1 LFYKGEEL
9 LKKVFKWLIVFLIAL
24 QAIVIVAGVVIFR
37 MPLPDHEVDVSG
49 LPLTDFVEVIRDDR
63 GIPHIYGTNVDDIL
77 FAQGY
82 VHAQDRFWQLEF
94 WSHLSTGRL
103 ASLIG
108 EPGVGADLL
117 FRTFG
122 FNRVA
127 LEEYENLPPE
137 FKQDLINYTS
147 GINAYIESRPQN
159 RLSLEHF
166 FLQFLNADYKV
177 GKYEPHYPLAW
188 AKMMAYDLNG
198 NFQQEI
204 RNSKTFNTLNPDI
217 AELLTPPYPE
227 EHPYI
232 VEEWEGK
239 GSFASLGKPS
249 NIKQIYQSVFIKY
262 VTKDLQTNQSLGSNS
277 WAISGE
283 HTDSGLPLLAN
294 DPHLSVQLPAIWYEN
309 GLHCY
314 PKNRDCELDV
324 VGFSFAGSPYIVIG
338 HNSYIAWGFTNMG
351 PDVQDL
357 FIEKI
362 NPSNP
367 NQYEVD
373 GEWKDMDRVT
383 EIIEVAG
390 SEPIII
396 EVRSTHHGPIV
407 SDRSYPI
414 NLNPEEDQFSF
425 ADEARIE
432 LPDNFSVSLSWPALI
447 PGSTFVGI
455 RDFNYA
461 KNWDEFREAS
471 RLFDVPAQNLLY
483 ADIDGNIAYQSPG
496 KLPIRADGL
505 LGDLPI
511 AGWLSENDW
520 LGFVPFEELPYT
532 INPSS
537 GYIITANQSVHP
549 EQPWPNY
556 YARGYRAEAIERVIN
571 QYISQKIGVEDME
584 AMQINNYDYSAA
596 YILPYV
602 FNNVYVDSNILTSM
616 KEWAISENKFEMN
629 IDSSGAAAW
638 AVFYKHLAEQTFE
651 ELVVTDKL
659 GNEISLQPGNSDSTS
674 EIFRTLLKDPNHI
687 IWDDINT
694 SQKEN
699 LTDILERT
707 LVLADES
714 IVLLFG
720 TEDYDKWSWGEIHTI
735 TYPTN
740 LLGEAGIPILTNIVN
755 IGPVEAGGSSF
766 AINSTDWGF
775 GDDFTIGSYP
785 SMRMV
790 VDLSNFDNSLTVL
803 PSGQSGHVMSKYY
816 DDQVD
821 NWISNNMYPLYFSRE
836 QVELNQ
842 KDYMFLR
849 P

>member
-1 LFYKGEEL
+1 M
-9 LKKVFKWLIVFLIAL
+9 KKFFKWVLVSLIGL
-24 QAIVIVAGVVIFR
+24 QALIIIAGIVIFR
-37 MPLPDHEVDVSG
+37 MPLPDHEIDVTG
-49 LPLTDFVEVIRDDR
+49 LPLSDFVEVIRDER

-122 FNRVA
+122 FHKVA
-127 LEEYENLPPE
+127 LEEYENLEPE
-137 FKQDLINYTS
+137 FKNDLINYTA

-166 FLQFLNADYKV
+166 VLQFLNPDYVV
-177 GKYEPHYPLAW
+177 GTYEPHYPLAW

-198 NFQQEI
+198 NYTSEI
-204 RNSKTFNTLNPDI
+204 SNSKTFNTLSPEIYN
-217 AELLTPPYPE
+217 LLIPPYPE

-232 VEEWEGK
+232 VEEWEGR
-239 GSFASLGKPS
+239 GTFASTGKA
-249 NIKQIYQSVFIKY
+249 NNFQQMTQSFFIKY
-262 VTKDLQTNQSLGSNS
+262 VTKDMQTNQSLGSNS
-277 WAISGE
+277 WVVDGTL
-283 HTDSGLPLLAN
+283 TDTGLPLLAN

-309 GLHCY
+309 GLHCF
-314 PKNRDCELDV
+314 PKNRDCQLDT
-324 VGFSFAGSPYIVIG
+324 VGFSFAGSPYVIIG
-338 HNSYIAWGFTNMG
+338 YNSDIAWGLTNMG

-362 NPSNP
+362 NPGNE
-367 NQYEVD
+367 NQYQVD
-373 GEWKDMDRVT
+373 DEWIDMQRTT

-390 SEPIII
+390 SDPIVI
-396 EVRSTHHGPIV
+396 EVRETHHGPIV
-407 SDRSYPI
+407 SDRSFPI
-414 NLNPEEDQFSF
+414 NLSSEEGESTFRE
-425 ADEARIE
+425 EARID
-432 LPDNFSVSLSWPALI
+432 LPDNFAVSLSWSALI
-447 PGSTFVGI
+447 PGETFVGI

-461 KNWDEFREAS
+461 SNWEEFREATKK
-471 RLFDVPAQNLLY
+471 FHVPAQNLLY
-483 ADIDGNIAYQSPG
+483 ADRDGNIGYQSPG
-496 KLPIRADGL
+496 KLPIRRDGL
-505 LGDLPI
+505 HGDLPI
-511 AGWLSENDW
+511 EGWLSENDW
-520 LGFVPFEELPYT
+520 QGFVDFEELPYT
-532 INPSS
+532 LNPSS

-549 EQPWPNY
+549 DQPWPNY

-571 QYISQKIGVEDME
+571 QYMSGKISVDDMQ
-584 AMQINNYDYSAA
+584 AMQINNFDYSAA
-596 YILPYV
+596 YVLPYV
-602 FNNVYVDSNILTSM
+602 FNNVYIDSQVLTEL
-616 KEWAISENKFEMN
+616 KEWAISEEKFEMN
-629 IDSSGAAAW
+629 IESTGAAAW
-638 AVFYKHLAEQTFE
+638 AVFYKTLAEQTFE
-651 ELVVTDKL
+651 ELVVFDNA

-687 IWDDINT
+687 MWDDVNT
-694 SQKEN
+694 SGKEN

-707 LVLADES
+707 LS
-714 IVLLFG
+714 IS
-720 TEDYDKWSWGEIHTI
+720 DKTIVEIFDSSDSDDWEWGKIHTI

-740 LLGEAGIPILTNIVN
+740 LLGEAGIPILTGLVN
-755 IGPVEAGGSSF
+755 IGPVETSGSNF

-790 VDLSNFDNSLTVL
+790 VDLSNLDNSRTVL

-821 NWISNNMYPLYFSRE
+821 NWIENDMYANYFSRE
-836 QVELNQ
+836 IVELNQ
-842 KDYMFLR
+842 KDLMYLR

>member
-1 LFYKGEEL
+1 M
-9 LKKVFKWLIVFLIAL
+9 KKFFKWVLVSLIGL
-24 QAIVIVAGVVIFR
+24 QALIIIAGIVIFR
-37 MPLPDHEVDVSG
+37 MPLPDHEIDVTG
-49 LPLTDFVEVIRDDR
+49 LPLSDFVEVIRDER

-122 FNRVA
+122 FHKVA
-127 LEEYENLPPE
+127 LEEYENLEPE
-137 FKQDLINYTS
+137 FKNDLINYTA

-166 FLQFLNADYKV
+166 VLQFLNPDYVV
-177 GKYEPHYPLAW
+177 GTYEPHYPLAW

-198 NFQQEI
+198 NYTSEI
-204 RNSKTFNTLNPDI
+204 SNSKTFNTLSPEIYN
-217 AELLTPPYPE
+217 LLIPPYPE

-232 VEEWEGK
+232 VEEWEGR
-239 GSFASLGKPS
+239 GTFASTGKA
-249 NIKQIYQSVFIKY
+249 NNFQQMTQSFFIKY
-262 VTKDLQTNQSLGSNS
+262 VTKDMQTNQSLGSNS
-277 WAISGE
+277 WVVDGTL
-283 HTDSGLPLLAN
+283 TDTGLPLLAN

-309 GLHCY
+309 GLHCF
-314 PKNRDCELDV
+314 PKNRDCQLDT
-324 VGFSFAGSPYIVIG
+324 VGFSFAGSPYVIIG
-338 HNSYIAWGFTNMG
+338 YNSDIAWGLTNMG

-362 NPSNP
+362 NPGNE
-367 NQYEVD
+367 NQYQVD
-373 GEWKDMDRVT
+373 DEWIDMQRTT

-390 SEPIII
+390 SDPIVI
-396 EVRSTHHGPIV
+396 EVRETHHGPIV
-407 SDRSYPI
+407 SDRSFPI
-414 NLNPEEDQFSF
+414 NLTSDEGESTFRE
-425 ADEARIE
+425 EARID
-432 LPDNFSVSLSWPALI
+432 LPDNFAVSLSWSALI
-447 PGSTFVGI
+447 PGETFVGI

-461 KNWDEFREAS
+461 SNWEEFREATKK
-471 RLFDVPAQNLLY
+471 FHVPAQNLLY
-483 ADIDGNIAYQSPG
+483 ADRDGNIGYQSPG
-496 KLPIRADGL
+496 KLPIRRDGL
-505 LGDLPI
+505 HGDLPI
-511 AGWLSENDW
+511 EGWLSENDW
-520 LGFVPFEELPYT
+520 QGFVDFEELPYT
-532 INPSS
+532 LNPSS

-549 EQPWPNY
+549 DQPWPNY

-571 QYISQKIGVEDME
+571 QYMSGKISVDDMQ
-584 AMQINNYDYSAA
+584 AMQINNFDYSAA
-596 YILPYV
+596 YVLPYV
-602 FNNVYVDSNILTSM
+602 FNNVYIDSQVLTEL
-616 KEWAISENKFEMN
+616 KEWAISEEKFEMN
-629 IDSSGAAAW
+629 IESTGAAAW
-638 AVFYKHLAEQTFE
+638 AVFYKTLAEQTFE
-651 ELVVTDKL
+651 ELVVFDNA

-687 IWDDINT
+687 MWDDVNT
-694 SQKEN
+694 SGKEN

-707 LVLADES
+707 LS
-714 IVLLFG
+714 IS
-720 TEDYDKWSWGEIHTI
+720 DKTIVEIFDSSDSDDWEWGKIHTI

-740 LLGEAGIPILTNIVN
+740 LLGEAGIPILTGLVN
-755 IGPVEAGGSSF
+755 IGPVETSGSNFS
-766 AINSTDWGF
+766 INSTDWGF

-790 VDLSNFDNSLTVL
+790 VDLSNLDNSRTVL

-821 NWISNNMYPLYFSRE
+821 NWIENDMYANYFSRE
-836 QVELNQ
+836 IVELNQ
-842 KDYMFLR
+842 KDLMYLR

>member
-1 LFYKGEEL
+1 
-9 LKKVFKWLIVFLIAL
+9 
-24 QAIVIVAGVVIFR
+24 
-37 MPLPDHEVDVSG
+37 M
-49 LPLTDFVEVIRDDR
+49 
-63 GIPHIYGTNVDDIL
+63 
-77 FAQGY
+77 
-82 VHAQDRFWQLEF
+82 
-94 WSHLSTGRL
+94 
-103 ASLIG
+103 
-108 EPGVGADLL
+108 
-117 FRTFG
+117 
-122 FNRVA
+122 
-127 LEEYENLPPE
+127 
-137 FKQDLINYTS
+137 
-147 GINAYIESRPQN
+147 
-159 RLSLEHF
+159 
-166 FLQFLNADYKV
+166 
-177 GKYEPHYPLAW
+177 
-188 AKMMAYDLNG
+188 
-198 NFQQEI
+198 
-204 RNSKTFNTLNPDI
+204 
-217 AELLTPPYPE
+217 
-227 EHPYI
+227 
-232 VEEWEGK
+232 
-239 GSFASLGKPS
+239 
-249 NIKQIYQSVFIKY
+249 
-262 VTKDLQTNQSLGSNS
+262 GSNS

-283 HTDSGLPLLAN
+283 HTESGLPLLAN

-373 GEWKDMDRVT
+373 GEWQDMDRVT

-390 SEPIII
+390 SEPIVI
-396 EVRSTHHGPIV
+396 EVRSTRHGPIV
-407 SDRSYPI
+407 SDRSYPV
-414 NLNPEEDQFSF
+414 NLNPEEDQVSF

-447 PGSTFVGI
+447 PGNTFIGI

-461 KNWDEFREAS
+461 KNWEEFRDAS

-483 ADIDGNIAYQSPG
+483 ADVDGNIAYQSPG
-496 KLPIRADGL
+496 KLPIRAEGL
-505 LGDLPI
+505 VGDLPI
-511 AGWLSENDW
+511 PGWLSENDW
-520 LGFVPFEELPYT
+520 QGFVPFEELPYT

-571 QYISQKIGVEDME
+571 QYISEKISVDDME
-584 AMQINNYDYSAA
+584 AMQINNFDYSAA

-602 FNNVYVDSNILTSM
+602 FNNVYVDSNILTAM
-616 KEWAISENKFEMN
+616 KEWAISETKFEMN
-629 IDSSGAAAW
+629 KDSSGAAAW
-638 AVFYKHLAEQTFE
+638 AVFYKNFAEQTFE
-651 ELVVTDKL
+651 ELVVTDNL

-674 EIFRTLLKDPNHI
+674 EIFRALLKDPNHI
-687 IWDDINT
+687 LWDDINT
-694 SQKEN
+694 PQKEN
-699 LTDILERT
+699 LTDILERA
-707 LVLADES
+707 LLLADEQ
-714 IVLLFG
+714 IVELFD
-720 TEDYDKWSWGEIHTI
+720 TDDYDKWSWGEIHTI

-740 LLGEAGIPILTNIVN
+740 LLGEAGIPILTNLVN
-755 IGPVEAGGSSF
+755 IGPVESGGSSF

-775 GDDFTIGSYP
+775 GEDFTIGSYP

-790 VDLSNFDNSLTVL
+790 VDLSNFDNSRTIL

-816 DDQVD
+816 DDQVE
-821 NWISNNMYPLYFSRE
+821 NWIENNMYILNFSRE

>member
-1 LFYKGEEL
+1 M
-9 LKKVFKWLIVFLIAL
+9 KKVFKWLIVFLIAL

-357 FIEKI
+357 FIEKV

-602 FNNVYVDSNILTSM
+602 FNNVYVDSNVLTSM

>member
-1 LFYKGEEL
+1 
-9 LKKVFKWLIVFLIAL
+9 
-24 QAIVIVAGVVIFR
+24 

-49 LPLTDFVEVIRDDR
+49 LPLTDFVEIIRDER
-63 GIPHIYGTNVDDIL
+63 GIPHIYGTNVGDIL

-122 FNRVA
+122 FNRIA

-137 FKQDLINYTS
+137 FKQDLIHYTN

-166 FLQFLNADYKV
+166 FLQFINPDYKV
-177 GKYEPHYPLAW
+177 GTYEPYYPLAW

-198 NFQQEI
+198 NFEQEI
-204 RNSKTFNTLNPDI
+204 RNSKTFNTLTPEI
-217 AELLTPPYPE
+217 AELLRPPYPD

-239 GSFASLGKPS
+239 GSFASIGKS
-249 NIKQIYQSVFIKY
+249 NNIEQLYQALFIKY
-262 VTKDLQTNQSLGSNS
+262 VTKDLQTNQALGSNS

-283 HTDSGLPLLAN
+283 HTESGLPLLAN

-314 PKNRDCELDV
+314 PKNRNCELDV

-338 HNSYIAWGFTNMG
+338 HNSHIAWGFTNMG

-373 GEWKDMDRVT
+373 GEWRDMDRIT

-390 SEPIII
+390 AEPIVI

-407 SDRSYPI
+407 SDRSYPV
-414 NLNPEEDQFSF
+414 NLNPEEDQVSF

-447 PGSTFVGI
+447 PGNTFVGI

-461 KNWDEFREAS
+461 KNWEEFRDAS

-483 ADIDGNIAYQSPG
+483 ADVDGNIAYQSPG
-496 KLPIRADGL
+496 KLPIRAEGL
-505 LGDLPI
+505 VGDLPI
-511 AGWLSENDW
+511 PGWLSENDW
-520 LGFVPFEELPYT
+520 QGFVPFDELPYT

-571 QYISQKIGVEDME
+571 QYISEKISVDDME
-584 AMQINNYDYSAA
+584 AMQINNFDYSAA

-602 FNNVYVDSNILTSM
+602 FNNVYVDSKILTAM
-616 KEWAISENKFEMN
+616 KEWAISETKFEMN
-629 IDSSGAAAW
+629 KDSSGAAAW
-638 AVFYKHLAEQTFE
+638 AVFYKNFAEQTFE
-651 ELVVTDKL
+651 ELVVTDNL

-674 EIFRTLLKDPNHI
+674 EIFRALLKDPNHI
-687 IWDDINT
+687 LWDDINT
-694 SQKEN
+694 PQKEN
-699 LTDILERT
+699 LTDILERA
-707 LVLADES
+707 LSLADER
-714 IVLLFG
+714 IVELFD
-720 TEDYDKWSWGEIHTI
+720 TDDYDKWSWGELHTI

-740 LLGEAGIPILTNIVN
+740 LLGEAGIPILTNLVN
-755 IGPVEAGGSSF
+755 IGPVESGGSSF

-775 GDDFTIGSYP
+775 GEDFTIGSYP

-790 VDLSNFDNSLTVL
+790 VDLSNFDNSRTIL

-816 DDQVD
+816 DDQVE
-821 NWISNNMYPLYFSRE
+821 NWIENNMYILNFSRE

-842 KDYMFLR
+842 KEYMFLR

>member
-1 LFYKGEEL
+1 M
-9 LKKVFKWLIVFLIAL
+9 KKFFKWLIVFLIAL
-24 QAIVIVAGVVIFR
+24 QAIIIVAGVVIFR

-137 FKQDLINYTS
+137 FKQDLINYTN

-204 RNSKTFNTLNPDI
+204 RNSKTFNTLTPDVE
-217 AELLTPPYPE
+217 ELLTPPYPE

-239 GSFASLGKPS
+239 GSFASLEKQ
-249 NIKQIYQSVFIKY
+249 NNLKQIYQSVFIKY

-283 HTDSGLPLLAN
+283 HTNSGLPLLAN

-496 KLPIRADGL
+496 KLPMRAEGQ

-511 AGWLSENDW
+511 PGWLSENDW

-616 KEWAISENKFEMN
+616 KEWAISESKFEMN

-687 IWDDINT
+687 MWDDINT

-707 LVLADES
+707 LVLADENIIS
-714 IVLLFG
+714 LFG
-720 TEDYDKWSWGEIHTI
+720 TEDYDKWSWGELHTI

>member
-1 LFYKGEEL
+1 M
-9 LKKVFKWLIVFLIAL
+9 KKFFKWLIVILIAL
-24 QAIVIVAGVVIFR
+24 QAIIIVAGVVIFR

-49 LPLTDFVEVIRDDR
+49 LPLTDFVEVIRDER
-63 GIPHIYGTNVDDIL
+63 GIPHIYGTNVGDIL

-137 FKQDLINYTS
+137 FKQDLIHYTD

-166 FLQFLNADYKV
+166 FLQFINPEYKV
-177 GKYEPHYPLAW
+177 GTYEPYYPLAW

-198 NFQQEI
+198 NFEQEI
-204 RNSKTFNTLNPDI
+204 RNSKTYNTLTPEI
-217 AELLTPPYPE
+217 AELLRPPYPD

-239 GSFASLGKPS
+239 GSFTSVGKS
-249 NIKQIYQSVFIKY
+249 NNIEQLYQALFIKY
-262 VTKDLQTNQSLGSNS
+262 VTKDLQTNQALGSNS

-283 HTDSGLPLLAN
+283 HTESGLPLLAN

-338 HNSYIAWGFTNMG
+338 HNSHIAWGFTNMG

-357 FIEKI
+357 FVEKI

-373 GEWKDMDRVT
+373 GEWRDMDRIT

-390 SEPIII
+390 SEPIVI

-407 SDRSYPI
+407 SDRSYPV
-414 NLNPEEDQFSF
+414 NLNPEEDQVSF

-447 PGSTFVGI
+447 PGNTFVGI

-461 KNWDEFREAS
+461 KNWEEFRDAS
-471 RLFDVPAQNLLY
+471 RLFEVPAQNLLY
-483 ADIDGNIAYQSPG
+483 ADVDGNIAYQSPG
-496 KLPIRADGL
+496 KLPIRAEGL
-505 LGDLPI
+505 VGDLPI
-511 AGWLSENDW
+511 PGWLSENDW
-520 LGFVPFEELPYT
+520 QGFVPFEELPYT

-571 QYISQKIGVEDME
+571 KYISEKISVDDME
-584 AMQINNYDYSAA
+584 AMQINNFDYSAA

-602 FNNVYVDSNILTSM
+602 FNNVYVDSNILTAM
-616 KEWAISENKFEMN
+616 KEWAISETKFEMN
-629 IDSSGAAAW
+629 KDSSGAAAW
-638 AVFYKHLAEQTFE
+638 AVFYKNFAEQTFE
-651 ELVVTDKL
+651 ELVVTDNL

-674 EIFRTLLKDPNHI
+674 EIFRALLKDPNHI
-687 IWDDINT
+687 LWDDINT
-694 SQKEN
+694 PQKEN
-699 LTDILERT
+699 LTDILERA
-707 LVLADES
+707 LLLADER
-714 IVLLFG
+714 IVELFD
-720 TEDYDKWSWGEIHTI
+720 TDDYDKWSWGELHTI

-740 LLGEAGIPILTNIVN
+740 LLGEAGIPILTNLVN

-775 GDDFTIGSYP
+775 GEDFTIGSYP

-790 VDLSNFDNSLTVL
+790 VDLSNFDNSRTIL

-816 DDQVD
+816 DDQVE
-821 NWISNNMYPLYFSRE
+821 NWIENNMYILNFSRE

-842 KDYMFLR
+842 KEYMFLR

>member
-1 LFYKGEEL
+1 M
-9 LKKVFKWLIVFLIAL
+9 KKFFKWLIVFLIAL
-24 QAIVIVAGVVIFR
+24 QAIIIVAGVVIFR

-137 FKQDLINYTS
+137 FKQDLINYTN

-177 GKYEPHYPLAW
+177 GNYEPHYPLAW

-204 RNSKTFNTLNPDI
+204 RNSKTFNTLTPDVE
-217 AELLTPPYPE
+217 ELLTPPYPE

-239 GSFASLGKPS
+239 GSFASLEKQ
-249 NIKQIYQSVFIKY
+249 NNLKQIYQSVFIKY

-357 FIEKI
+357 FVEKI

-496 KLPIRADGL
+496 KLPIRAEGQ

-511 AGWLSENDW
+511 PGWLSENDW

-571 QYISQKIGVEDME
+571 QYISQKISVEDME

-602 FNNVYVDSNILTSM
+602 FNNVYMDSNILTSM
-616 KEWAISENKFEMN
+616 KEWAISESKFEMN

-687 IWDDINT
+687 MWDDINT
-694 SQKEN
+694 PQKEN

-707 LVLADES
+707 LVLADENIIS
-714 IVLLFG
+714 LFG
-720 TEDYDKWSWGEIHTI
+720 TEDYDKWSWGELHTI

-755 IGPVEAGGSSF
+755 IGPVEAGGSSL

>member
-1 LFYKGEEL
+1 M
-9 LKKVFKWLIVFLIAL
+9 KKFFKWVLVSLVGL
-24 QAIVIVAGVVIFR
+24 QALIIIAGIVIFR
-37 MPLPDHEVDVSG
+37 MPLPDHEIDVTG
-49 LPLTDFVEVIRDDR
+49 LPLSDFVEVIRDER

-122 FNRVA
+122 FHKVA
-127 LEEYENLPPE
+127 LEEYESLESE
-137 FKQDLINYTS
+137 FKNDLINYTA

-166 FLQFLNADYKV
+166 VLQFLNPDYVV
-177 GKYEPHYPLAW
+177 GTYEPHYPLAW

-198 NFQQEI
+198 NYTSEI
-204 RNSKTFNTLNPDI
+204 SNSKTFNTLSPEIYN
-217 AELLTPPYPE
+217 LLIPPYPE

-232 VEEWEGK
+232 VEEWEGR
-239 GSFASLGKPS
+239 GTFASTGKA
-249 NIKQIYQSVFIKY
+249 NNFQQMTQSFFIKY
-262 VTKDLQTNQSLGSNS
+262 VTKDMQTNQSLGSNS
-277 WAISGE
+277 WVVDGTL
-283 HTDSGLPLLAN
+283 TDTGLPLLAN

-309 GLHCY
+309 GLHCF
-314 PKNRDCELDV
+314 PKNRDCQLDT
-324 VGFSFAGSPYIVIG
+324 VGFSFAGSPYVIIG
-338 HNSYIAWGFTNMG
+338 YNSDIAWGLTNMG

-362 NPSNP
+362 NPGNE
-367 NQYEVD
+367 NQYQVD
-373 GEWKDMDRVT
+373 DEWIDMQRTT

-390 SEPIII
+390 SDPIVI
-396 EVRSTHHGPIV
+396 EVRETHHGPIV
-407 SDRSYPI
+407 SDRSFPI
-414 NLNPEEDQFSF
+414 NLSSEEGESTFRE
-425 ADEARIE
+425 EARID
-432 LPDNFSVSLSWPALI
+432 LPDNFAVSLSWSALI
-447 PGSTFVGI
+447 PGETFVGI

-461 KNWDEFREAS
+461 SNWEEFREATKK
-471 RLFDVPAQNLLY
+471 FHVPAQNLLY
-483 ADIDGNIAYQSPG
+483 ADRDGNIGYQSPG
-496 KLPIRADGL
+496 KLPIRRDGL
-505 LGDLPI
+505 HGDLPI
-511 AGWLSENDW
+511 EGWLSENDW
-520 LGFVPFEELPYT
+520 QGFVDFEELPYT
-532 INPSS
+532 LNPSS

-549 EQPWPNY
+549 DQPWPNY

-571 QYISQKIGVEDME
+571 QYMSGKISVDDMQ
-584 AMQINNYDYSAA
+584 AMQINNFDYSAA
-596 YILPYV
+596 YVLPYV
-602 FNNVYVDSNILTSM
+602 FNNVYIDSQVLTEL
-616 KEWAISENKFEMN
+616 KEWAISEEKFEMN
-629 IDSSGAAAW
+629 IESTGAAAW
-638 AVFYKHLAEQTFE
+638 AVFYKTLAEQTFE
-651 ELVVTDKL
+651 ELVVFDNA

-687 IWDDINT
+687 MWDDVNT
-694 SQKEN
+694 SGKEN

-707 LVLADES
+707 LS
-714 IVLLFG
+714 IS
-720 TEDYDKWSWGEIHTI
+720 DKTIVEIFDSSDSDDWEWGKIHTI

-740 LLGEAGIPILTNIVN
+740 LLGEAGIPILTGLVN
-755 IGPVEAGGSSF
+755 IGPVETSGSNF

-790 VDLSNFDNSLTVL
+790 VDLSNLDNSRTVL

-821 NWISNNMYPLYFSRE
+821 NWIENDMYANYFSRE
-836 QVELNQ
+836 IVELNQ
-842 KDYMFLR
+842 KDLMYLR

>member
-1 LFYKGEEL
+1 M
-9 LKKVFKWLIVFLIAL
+9 KKFFKWVLVSLIGL
-24 QAIVIVAGVVIFR
+24 QALIIIAGIVIFR
-37 MPLPDHEVDVSG
+37 MPLPDHEVDVTG
-49 LPLTDFVEVIRDDR
+49 LPLSDFVEVIRDER

-122 FNRVA
+122 FHKVA
-127 LEEYENLPPE
+127 LEEYENLEPE
-137 FKQDLINYTS
+137 FKNDLINYTA

-166 FLQFLNADYKV
+166 VLQFLNPDYVV
-177 GKYEPHYPLAW
+177 GTYEPHYPLAW

-198 NFQQEI
+198 NYTSEI
-204 RNSKTFNTLNPDI
+204 SNSKTFNTLSPEIYN
-217 AELLTPPYPE
+217 LLIPPYPE

-232 VEEWEGK
+232 VEEWEGR
-239 GSFASLGKPS
+239 GTFASTGKA
-249 NIKQIYQSVFIKY
+249 NNFQQMTQSFFIKY
-262 VTKDLQTNQSLGSNS
+262 VTKDMQTNQSLGSNS
-277 WAISGE
+277 WVVDGTL
-283 HTDSGLPLLAN
+283 TDTGLPLLAN

-309 GLHCY
+309 GLHCF
-314 PKNRDCELDV
+314 PKNRDCQLDT
-324 VGFSFAGSPYIVIG
+324 VGFSFAGSPYVIIG
-338 HNSYIAWGFTNMG
+338 YNSDIAWGLTNMG

-362 NPSNP
+362 NPGNE
-367 NQYEVD
+367 NQYQVD
-373 GEWKDMDRVT
+373 DEWIDMQRTT

-390 SEPIII
+390 SDPIVI
-396 EVRSTHHGPIV
+396 EVRETHHGPIV
-407 SDRSYPI
+407 SDRSFPI
-414 NLNPEEDQFSF
+414 NLSSEEGESTFRE
-425 ADEARIE
+425 EARID
-432 LPDNFSVSLSWPALI
+432 LPDNFAVSLSWSALI
-447 PGSTFVGI
+447 PGETFVGI

-461 KNWDEFREAS
+461 SNWEEFREATKK
-471 RLFDVPAQNLLY
+471 FHVPAQNLLY
-483 ADIDGNIAYQSPG
+483 ADRDGNIGYQSPG
-496 KLPIRADGL
+496 KLPIRRDGL
-505 LGDLPI
+505 HGDLPI
-511 AGWLSENDW
+511 EGWLSENDW
-520 LGFVPFEELPYT
+520 QGFVDFEELPYT
-532 INPSS
+532 LNPSS

-549 EQPWPNY
+549 DQPWPNY

-571 QYISQKIGVEDME
+571 QYMSGKISVDDMQ
-584 AMQINNYDYSAA
+584 AMQINNFDYSAA
-596 YILPYV
+596 YVLPYV
-602 FNNVYVDSNILTSM
+602 FNNVYIDSQVLTEL
-616 KEWAISENKFEMN
+616 KEWAISEEKFEMN
-629 IDSSGAAAW
+629 IESTGAAAW
-638 AVFYKHLAEQTFE
+638 AVFYKTLAEQTFE
-651 ELVVTDKL
+651 ELVVFDNA

-687 IWDDINT
+687 MWDDVNT
-694 SQKEN
+694 SGKEN

-707 LVLADES
+707 LS
-714 IVLLFG
+714 IS
-720 TEDYDKWSWGEIHTI
+720 DKTIVEIFDSSDSDDWEWGKIHTI

-740 LLGEAGIPILTNIVN
+740 LLGEAGIPILTGLVN
-755 IGPVEAGGSSF
+755 IGPVETSGSNF

-790 VDLSNFDNSLTVL
+790 VDLSNLDNSRTVL

-821 NWISNNMYPLYFSRE
+821 NWIENDMYANYFSRE
-836 QVELNQ
+836 IVELNQ
-842 KDYMFLR
+842 KDLMYLR

>member
-1 LFYKGEEL
+1 M
-9 LKKVFKWLIVFLIAL
+9 KKFFKWVLVSLIGL
-24 QAIVIVAGVVIFR
+24 QALIIIAGIVIFR
-37 MPLPDHEVDVSG
+37 MPLPDHEIDVTG
-49 LPLTDFVEVIRDDR
+49 LPLSDFVEVIRDER

-122 FNRVA
+122 FHKVA
-127 LEEYENLPPE
+127 LEEYESLEPE
-137 FKQDLINYTS
+137 FKNDLINYTA

-166 FLQFLNADYKV
+166 VLQFLNPDYVV
-177 GKYEPHYPLAW
+177 GTYEPHYPLAW

-198 NFQQEI
+198 NYTSEI
-204 RNSKTFNTLNPDI
+204 SNSKTFNTLSPEIYN
-217 AELLTPPYPE
+217 LLIPPYPE

-232 VEEWEGK
+232 VEEWEGR
-239 GSFASLGKPS
+239 GTFASTGKA
-249 NIKQIYQSVFIKY
+249 NNFQQMTQSFFIKY
-262 VTKDLQTNQSLGSNS
+262 VTKDMQTNQSLGSNS
-277 WAISGE
+277 WVVDGTL
-283 HTDSGLPLLAN
+283 TDTGLPLLAN

-309 GLHCY
+309 GLHCF
-314 PKNRDCELDV
+314 PKNRDCQLDT
-324 VGFSFAGSPYIVIG
+324 VGFSFAGSPYVIIG
-338 HNSYIAWGFTNMG
+338 YNSDIAWGLTNMG

-362 NPSNP
+362 NPGNE
-367 NQYEVD
+367 NQYQVD
-373 GEWKDMDRVT
+373 DEWIDMQRTT

-390 SEPIII
+390 SDPIVI
-396 EVRSTHHGPIV
+396 EVRETHHGPIV
-407 SDRSYPI
+407 SDRSFPI
-414 NLNPEEDQFSF
+414 NLSSEEGESTFRE
-425 ADEARIE
+425 EARID
-432 LPDNFSVSLSWPALI
+432 LPDNFAVSLSWSALI
-447 PGSTFVGI
+447 PGETFVGI

-461 KNWDEFREAS
+461 SNWEEFREATKK
-471 RLFDVPAQNLLY
+471 FHVPAQNLLY
-483 ADIDGNIAYQSPG
+483 ADRDGNIGYQSPG
-496 KLPIRADGL
+496 KLPIRRDGL
-505 LGDLPI
+505 YGDLPI
-511 AGWLSENDW
+511 EGWLSENDW
-520 LGFVPFEELPYT
+520 QGFVDFEELPYT
-532 INPSS
+532 LNPSS

-549 EQPWPNY
+549 DQPWPNY

-571 QYISQKIGVEDME
+571 QYMSGKISVDDMQD
-584 AMQINNYDYSAA
+584 MQINNFDYSAA
-596 YILPYV
+596 YVLPYV
-602 FNNVYVDSNILTSM
+602 FNNVYIDSQVLTEL
-616 KEWAISENKFEMN
+616 KEWAISEEKFEMN
-629 IDSSGAAAW
+629 IESTGAAAW
-638 AVFYKHLAEQTFE
+638 AVFYKTLAEQTFE
-651 ELVVTDKL
+651 ELVVFDNA

-687 IWDDINT
+687 MWDDVNT
-694 SQKEN
+694 SGKEN

-707 LVLADES
+707 LS
-714 IVLLFG
+714 IS
-720 TEDYDKWSWGEIHTI
+720 DKTIVEIFDSSDSDDWEWGKIHTI

-740 LLGEAGIPILTNIVN
+740 LLGEAGIPILTGLVN
-755 IGPVEAGGSSF
+755 IGPVETSGSNF

-790 VDLSNFDNSLTVL
+790 VDLSNLDNSRTVL

-821 NWISNNMYPLYFSRE
+821 NWIENDMYANYFSRE
-836 QVELNQ
+836 IVELNQ
-842 KDYMFLR
+842 KDLMYLR

>member
-1 LFYKGEEL
+1 M
-9 LKKVFKWLIVFLIAL
+9 KKFFKWLIVILIAL
-24 QAIVIVAGVVIFR
+24 QAIIIVAGVVIFR

-49 LPLTDFVEVIRDDR
+49 LPLTDFVEVIRDER
-63 GIPHIYGTNVDDIL
+63 GIPHIYGTNVGDIL

-137 FKQDLINYTS
+137 FKQDLIHYTD

-166 FLQFLNADYKV
+166 FLQFINPEYKV
-177 GKYEPHYPLAW
+177 GTYEPYYPLAW

-198 NFQQEI
+198 NFEQEI
-204 RNSKTFNTLNPDI
+204 RNSKTYNTLTPEI
-217 AELLTPPYPE
+217 AELLRPPYPD

-239 GSFASLGKPS
+239 GSFTSVGKS
-249 NIKQIYQSVFIKY
+249 NNIEQLYQALFIKY
-262 VTKDLQTNQSLGSNS
+262 VTKDLQTNQALGSNS

-283 HTDSGLPLLAN
+283 HTESGLPLLAN

-338 HNSYIAWGFTNMG
+338 HNSHIAWGFTNMG

-357 FIEKI
+357 FVEKI

-373 GEWKDMDRVT
+373 GEWRDMDRIT

-390 SEPIII
+390 SEPIVI

-407 SDRSYPI
+407 SDRSYPV
-414 NLNPEEDQFSF
+414 NLNPEEDQVSF

-447 PGSTFVGI
+447 PGNTFVGI

-461 KNWDEFREAS
+461 KNWEEFRDAS
-471 RLFDVPAQNLLY
+471 RLFEVPAQNLLY
-483 ADIDGNIAYQSPG
+483 ADVDGNIAYQSPG
-496 KLPIRADGL
+496 KLPIRAEGL
-505 LGDLPI
+505 VGDLPI
-511 AGWLSENDW
+511 PGWLSENDW
-520 LGFVPFEELPYT
+520 QGFVPFEELPYT

-571 QYISQKIGVEDME
+571 QYISEKISVDDME
-584 AMQINNYDYSAA
+584 AMQINNFDYSAA

-602 FNNVYVDSNILTSM
+602 FNNVYVDSNILTAM
-616 KEWAISENKFEMN
+616 KEWAISETKFEMN
-629 IDSSGAAAW
+629 KDSSGAAAW
-638 AVFYKHLAEQTFE
+638 AVFYKNFAEQTFE
-651 ELVVTDKL
+651 ELVVTDNL

-674 EIFRTLLKDPNHI
+674 EIFRALLNDPNHI
-687 IWDDINT
+687 LWDDINT
-694 SQKEN
+694 PQKEN
-699 LTDILERT
+699 LTDILERA
-707 LVLADES
+707 LLLADER
-714 IVLLFG
+714 IVELFD
-720 TEDYDKWSWGEIHTI
+720 TDDYDKWSWGELHTI

-740 LLGEAGIPILTNIVN
+740 LLGEAGIPILTNLVN
-755 IGPVEAGGSSF
+755 IGPVESGGSSF

-775 GDDFTIGSYP
+775 GEDFTIGSYP

-790 VDLSNFDNSLTVL
+790 VDLSNFDNSRTIL

-816 DDQVD
+816 DDQVE
-821 NWISNNMYPLYFSRE
+821 NWIENNMYILNFSRE

-842 KDYMFLR
+842 KEYMFLR

>member
-1 LFYKGEEL
+1 M
-9 LKKVFKWLIVFLIAL
+9 KKFFKWVLVSLIGL
-24 QAIVIVAGVVIFR
+24 QALIIIAGIVIFR
-37 MPLPDHEVDVSG
+37 MPLPDHEIDVTG
-49 LPLTDFVEVIRDDR
+49 LPLSDFVEVIRDER

-122 FNRVA
+122 FHKVA
-127 LEEYENLPPE
+127 LEEYESLEPE
-137 FKQDLINYTS
+137 FKNDLINYTA

-166 FLQFLNADYKV
+166 VLQFLNPEYVV
-177 GKYEPHYPLAW
+177 GTYEPHYPLAW

-198 NFQQEI
+198 NYTSEI
-204 RNSKTFNTLNPDI
+204 SNSKTFNTLSPEIYN
-217 AELLTPPYPE
+217 LLIPPYPE

-232 VEEWEGK
+232 VEEWEGR
-239 GSFASLGKPS
+239 GTFASTGKA
-249 NIKQIYQSVFIKY
+249 NNFQQMTQSFFIKY
-262 VTKDLQTNQSLGSNS
+262 VTKDMQTNQSLGSNS
-277 WAISGE
+277 WVVDGTL
-283 HTDSGLPLLAN
+283 TDTGLPLLAN

-309 GLHCY
+309 GLHCF
-314 PKNRDCELDV
+314 PKNRDCQLDT
-324 VGFSFAGSPYIVIG
+324 VGFSFAGSPYVIIG
-338 HNSYIAWGFTNMG
+338 YNSDIAWGLTNMG

-362 NPSNP
+362 NPGNE
-367 NQYEVD
+367 NQYQVD
-373 GEWKDMDRVT
+373 DEWIDMQRTT

-390 SEPIII
+390 SDPIVI
-396 EVRSTHHGPIV
+396 EVRETHHGPIV
-407 SDRSYPI
+407 SDRSFPI
-414 NLNPEEDQFSF
+414 NLSSEEGESTFRE
-425 ADEARIE
+425 EARID
-432 LPDNFSVSLSWPALI
+432 LPDNFAVSLSWSALI
-447 PGSTFVGI
+447 PGETFVGI

-461 KNWDEFREAS
+461 SNWEEFREATKK
-471 RLFDVPAQNLLY
+471 FHVPAQNLLY
-483 ADIDGNIAYQSPG
+483 ADRDGNIGYQSPG
-496 KLPIRADGL
+496 KLPIRRDGL
-505 LGDLPI
+505 HGDLPI
-511 AGWLSENDW
+511 EGWLSENDW
-520 LGFVPFEELPYT
+520 QGFVDFEELPYT
-532 INPSS
+532 LNPSS

-549 EQPWPNY
+549 DQPWPNY

-571 QYISQKIGVEDME
+571 QYMSGKISVDDMQ
-584 AMQINNYDYSAA
+584 AMQINNFDYSAA
-596 YILPYV
+596 YVLPYV
-602 FNNVYVDSNILTSM
+602 FNNVYIDSQVLTEL
-616 KEWAISENKFEMN
+616 KEWAISEEKFEMN
-629 IDSSGAAAW
+629 IESTGAAAW
-638 AVFYKHLAEQTFE
+638 AVFYKTLAEQTFE
-651 ELVVTDKL
+651 ELVVFDNA

-687 IWDDINT
+687 MWDDVNT
-694 SQKEN
+694 SGKEN

-707 LVLADES
+707 LS
-714 IVLLFG
+714 IS
-720 TEDYDKWSWGEIHTI
+720 DKTIVEIFDSSDSDDWEWGKIHTI

-740 LLGEAGIPILTNIVN
+740 LLGEAGIPILTGLVN
-755 IGPVEAGGSSF
+755 IGPVETSGSNF

-790 VDLSNFDNSLTVL
+790 VDLSNLDNSRTVL

-821 NWISNNMYPLYFSRE
+821 NWIENDMYANYFSRE
-836 QVELNQ
+836 IVELNQ
-842 KDYMFLR
+842 KDLMYLR

>member
-1 LFYKGEEL
+1 M
-9 LKKVFKWLIVFLIAL
+9 KKFFKWLIVILIAL
-24 QAIVIVAGVVIFR
+24 QAIIIVAGVVIFR

-49 LPLTDFVEVIRDDR
+49 LPLTDFVEVIRDER
-63 GIPHIYGTNVDDIL
+63 GIPHIYGTNVGDIL

-137 FKQDLINYTS
+137 FKQDLIHYTD

-166 FLQFLNADYKV
+166 FLQFINPEYKV
-177 GKYEPHYPLAW
+177 GTYEPYYPLAW

-198 NFQQEI
+198 NFEQEI
-204 RNSKTFNTLNPDI
+204 RNSKTYNTLTPEI
-217 AELLTPPYPE
+217 SELLRPPYPD

-239 GSFASLGKPS
+239 GSFTSVGKS
-249 NIKQIYQSVFIKY
+249 NNIEQLYQALFIKY
-262 VTKDLQTNQSLGSNS
+262 VTKDLQTNQALGSNS

-283 HTDSGLPLLAN
+283 HTESGLPLLAN

-338 HNSYIAWGFTNMG
+338 HNSHIAWGFTNMG

-357 FIEKI
+357 FVEKI

-373 GEWKDMDRVT
+373 GEWRDMDRIT

-390 SEPIII
+390 SEPIVI

-407 SDRSYPI
+407 SDRSYPV
-414 NLNPEEDQFSF
+414 NLNPEEDQVSF

-447 PGSTFVGI
+447 PGNTFVGI

-461 KNWDEFREAS
+461 KNWEEFRDAS
-471 RLFDVPAQNLLY
+471 RLFEVPAQNLLY
-483 ADIDGNIAYQSPG
+483 ADVDGNIAYQSPG
-496 KLPIRADGL
+496 KLPIRAEGL
-505 LGDLPI
+505 VGDLPI
-511 AGWLSENDW
+511 PGWLSENDW
-520 LGFVPFEELPYT
+520 QGFVPFEELPYT

-571 QYISQKIGVEDME
+571 QYISEKISVDDME
-584 AMQINNYDYSAA
+584 AMQINNFDYSAA

-602 FNNVYVDSNILTSM
+602 FNNVYVDSNILTAM
-616 KEWAISENKFEMN
+616 KEWAISETKFEMN
-629 IDSSGAAAW
+629 KDSSGAAAW
-638 AVFYKHLAEQTFE
+638 AVFYKNFAEQTFE
-651 ELVVTDKL
+651 ELVVTDNL

-674 EIFRTLLKDPNHI
+674 EIFRALLKDPNHI
-687 IWDDINT
+687 LWDDINT
-694 SQKEN
+694 PQKEN
-699 LTDILERT
+699 LTDILERA
-707 LVLADES
+707 LLLADER
-714 IVLLFG
+714 IVELFD
-720 TEDYDKWSWGEIHTI
+720 TDDYDKWSWGELHTI

-740 LLGEAGIPILTNIVN
+740 LLGEAGIPILTNLVN

-775 GDDFTIGSYP
+775 GEDFTIGSYP

-790 VDLSNFDNSLTVL
+790 VDLSNFDNSRTIL

-816 DDQVD
+816 DDQVE
-821 NWISNNMYPLYFSRE
+821 NWIENNMYILNFSRE

-842 KDYMFLR
+842 KEYMFLR

>member
-1 LFYKGEEL
+1 M
-9 LKKVFKWLIVFLIAL
+9 KKFFKWVLVSLIGL
-24 QAIVIVAGVVIFR
+24 QALIIIAGIVIFR
-37 MPLPDHEVDVSG
+37 MPLPDHEIDVTG
-49 LPLTDFVEVIRDDR
+49 LPLSDFVEVIRDER

-122 FNRVA
+122 FHKVA
-127 LEEYENLPPE
+127 LEEYESLESE
-137 FKQDLINYTS
+137 FKNDLINYTA

-166 FLQFLNADYKV
+166 VLQFLNPDYVV
-177 GKYEPHYPLAW
+177 GTYEPHYPLAW

-198 NFQQEI
+198 NYTSEI
-204 RNSKTFNTLNPDI
+204 SNSKTFNTLSPEIYN
-217 AELLTPPYPE
+217 LLIPPYPE

-232 VEEWEGK
+232 VEEWEGR
-239 GSFASLGKPS
+239 GTFASTGKA
-249 NIKQIYQSVFIKY
+249 NNFQQMTQSFFIKY
-262 VTKDLQTNQSLGSNS
+262 VTKDMQTNQSLGSNS
-277 WAISGE
+277 WVVDGTL
-283 HTDSGLPLLAN
+283 TDTGLPLLAN

-309 GLHCY
+309 GLHCF
-314 PKNRDCELDV
+314 PKNRDCQLDT
-324 VGFSFAGSPYIVIG
+324 VGFSFAGSPYVIIG
-338 HNSYIAWGFTNMG
+338 YNSDIAWGLTNMG

-362 NPSNP
+362 NPGNE
-367 NQYEVD
+367 NQYQVD
-373 GEWKDMDRVT
+373 DEWIDMQRTT

-390 SEPIII
+390 SDPIVI
-396 EVRSTHHGPIV
+396 EVRETHHGPIV
-407 SDRSYPI
+407 SDRSFPI
-414 NLNPEEDQFSF
+414 NLSSEEGESTFRE
-425 ADEARIE
+425 EARID
-432 LPDNFSVSLSWPALI
+432 LPDNFAVSLSWSALI
-447 PGSTFVGI
+447 PGETFVGI
-455 RDFNYA
+455 REFNYA
-461 KNWDEFREAS
+461 SNWEEFREATKK
-471 RLFDVPAQNLLY
+471 FHVPAQNLLY
-483 ADIDGNIAYQSPG
+483 ADRDGNIGYQSPG
-496 KLPIRADGL
+496 KLPIRRDGL
-505 LGDLPI
+505 HGDLPI
-511 AGWLSENDW
+511 EGWLSENDW
-520 LGFVPFEELPYT
+520 QGFVDFEELPYT
-532 INPSS
+532 LNPSS

-549 EQPWPNY
+549 DQPWPNY

-571 QYISQKIGVEDME
+571 QYMSGKISVDDMQ
-584 AMQINNYDYSAA
+584 AMQINNFDYSAA
-596 YILPYV
+596 YVLPYV
-602 FNNVYVDSNILTSM
+602 FNNVYIDSQVLTEL
-616 KEWAISENKFEMN
+616 KEWAISEEKFEMN
-629 IDSSGAAAW
+629 IESTGAAAW
-638 AVFYKHLAEQTFE
+638 AVFYKTLAEQTFE
-651 ELVVTDKL
+651 ELVVFDNA

-687 IWDDINT
+687 MWDDVNT
-694 SQKEN
+694 SGKEN

-707 LVLADES
+707 LS
-714 IVLLFG
+714 IS
-720 TEDYDKWSWGEIHTI
+720 DKTIVEIFDSSDSDDWEWGKIHTI

-740 LLGEAGIPILTNIVN
+740 LLGEAGIPILTGLVN
-755 IGPVEAGGSSF
+755 IGPVKTSGSNF

-790 VDLSNFDNSLTVL
+790 VDLSNLDNSRTVL

-821 NWISNNMYPLYFSRE
+821 NWIENDMYANYFSRE
-836 QVELNQ
+836 IVELNQ
-842 KDYMFLR
+842 KDLMYLR

>member
-1 LFYKGEEL
+1 
-9 LKKVFKWLIVFLIAL
+9 LKKFFKWLIVFLIAL
-24 QAIVIVAGVVIFR
+24 QAIIIVAGVVIFR

-137 FKQDLINYTS
+137 FKQDLINYTN

-204 RNSKTFNTLNPDI
+204 RNSKTFNTLTPDI
-217 AELLTPPYPE
+217 EELLTPPYPE

-239 GSFASLGKPS
+239 GSFASLEKQ
-249 NIKQIYQSVFIKY
+249 NNLKQIYQSVFIKY

-357 FIEKI
+357 FVEKI

-496 KLPIRADGL
+496 KLPIRAEGQ

-511 AGWLSENDW
+511 PGWLSENDW

-571 QYISQKIGVEDME
+571 QYISQKISVEDME

-602 FNNVYVDSNILTSM
+602 FNNVYMDSNILTSM
-616 KEWAISENKFEMN
+616 KEWAISESKFEMN

-687 IWDDINT
+687 MWDDINT
-694 SQKEN
+694 PQKEN

-707 LVLADES
+707 LVLADENIIS
-714 IVLLFG
+714 LFG
-720 TEDYDKWSWGEIHTI
+720 TEDYDKWSWGELHTI

-755 IGPVEAGGSSF
+755 IGPVEAGGSSL

>member
-1 LFYKGEEL
+1 M
-9 LKKVFKWLIVFLIAL
+9 KKFFKWLIVFLIAL
-24 QAIVIVAGVVIFR
+24 QAIIIVAGVVIFR

-137 FKQDLINYTS
+137 FKQDLINYTN

-204 RNSKTFNTLNPDI
+204 RNSKTFNTLTPDVE
-217 AELLTPPYPE
+217 ELLTPPYPE

-239 GSFASLGKPS
+239 GSFASLEKQ
-249 NIKQIYQSVFIKY
+249 NNLKQIYQSVFIKY

-496 KLPIRADGL
+496 KLPIRAEGQ

-511 AGWLSENDW
+511 PGWLSENDW

-571 QYISQKIGVEDME
+571 QYISQKISVEDME

-602 FNNVYVDSNILTSM
+602 FNNVYMDSNILTSM
-616 KEWAISENKFEMN
+616 KEWAISESKFEMN

-687 IWDDINT
+687 MWDDINT
-694 SQKEN
+694 PQKEN

-707 LVLADES
+707 LVLADENIIS
-714 IVLLFG
+714 LFG
-720 TEDYDKWSWGEIHTI
+720 TEDYDKWSWGELHTI

-755 IGPVEAGGSSF
+755 IGPVEAGGSSL

>member
-1 LFYKGEEL
+1 M
-9 LKKVFKWLIVFLIAL
+9 KKFFKWLIVFLIAL
-24 QAIVIVAGVVIFR
+24 QAIIIVAGVVIFR

-137 FKQDLINYTS
+137 FKQDLINYTN

-177 GKYEPHYPLAW
+177 GNYEPHYPLAW

-204 RNSKTFNTLNPDI
+204 RNSKTFNTLTPDI
-217 AELLTPPYPE
+217 EELLTPPYPE

-239 GSFASLGKPS
+239 GSFASLEKQ
-249 NIKQIYQSVFIKY
+249 NNLKQIYQSVFIKY

-357 FIEKI
+357 FVEKI

-496 KLPIRADGL
+496 KLPMRAEGQ

-511 AGWLSENDW
+511 PGWLSENDW

-571 QYISQKIGVEDME
+571 QYISQKISVEDME

-602 FNNVYVDSNILTSM
+602 FNNVYMDSNILTSM
-616 KEWAISENKFEMN
+616 KEWAISESKFEMN

-687 IWDDINT
+687 MWDDINT

-707 LVLADES
+707 LVLADENIIS
-714 IVLLFG
+714 LFG
-720 TEDYDKWSWGEIHTI
+720 TEDYDKWSWGELHTI

-755 IGPVEAGGSSF
+755 IGPVEAGGSSL

>member
-1 LFYKGEEL
+1 
-9 LKKVFKWLIVFLIAL
+9 
-24 QAIVIVAGVVIFR
+24 

-49 LPLTDFVEVIRDDR
+49 LPLTDFVEVIRDER
-63 GIPHIYGTNVDDIL
+63 GIPHIYGTNVGDIL

-137 FKQDLINYTS
+137 FKQDLIHYTN

-166 FLQFLNADYKV
+166 FLQFINPDYKV
-177 GKYEPHYPLAW
+177 GTYEPHYPLAW

-198 NFQQEI
+198 NFEQEI
-204 RNSKTFNTLNPDI
+204 RNSKTFNTLTPEI
-217 AELLTPPYPE
+217 AELLSPPYPD

-239 GSFASLGKPS
+239 GSFASIGKS
-249 NIKQIYQSVFIKY
+249 NNIEQLYQSLFIKY
-262 VTKDLQTNQSLGSNS
+262 VTKDLQTNQALGSNS

-283 HTDSGLPLLAN
+283 HTESGLPLLAN

-338 HNSYIAWGFTNMG
+338 HNSHIAWGFTNMG

-373 GEWKDMDRVT
+373 GEWRDMDRIT

-390 SEPIII
+390 SEPIVI

-407 SDRSYPI
+407 SDRSYPV
-414 NLNPEEDQFSF
+414 NLNPEEDQVSF

-432 LPDNFSVSLSWPALI
+432 LPENFSVSLSWPALI
-447 PGSTFVGI
+447 PGNTFVGI

-461 KNWDEFREAS
+461 KNWEEFRDAS

-483 ADIDGNIAYQSPG
+483 ADVDGNIAYQSPG
-496 KLPIRADGL
+496 KLPIRAEGL
-505 LGDLPI
+505 VGDLPI
-511 AGWLSENDW
+511 PGWLSENDW
-520 LGFVPFEELPYT
+520 QGFVPFEELPYT

-571 QYISQKIGVEDME
+571 QYISEKISVDDME
-584 AMQINNYDYSAA
+584 AMQINNFDYSAA

-602 FNNVYVDSNILTSM
+602 FNNVYVDSDVLTAM
-616 KEWAISENKFEMN
+616 KEWAISETKFEMN
-629 IDSSGAAAW
+629 KDSSGAAAW
-638 AVFYKHLAEQTFE
+638 AVFYKNFAEQTFE
-651 ELVVTDKL
+651 ELVVTDNL

-674 EIFRTLLKDPNHI
+674 EIYRALLKDLNHI
-687 IWDDINT
+687 LWDDINT
-694 SQKEN
+694 PQKEN
-699 LTDILERT
+699 LTDILERA
-707 LVLADES
+707 LLLADER
-714 IVLLFG
+714 IVELFD
-720 TEDYDKWSWGEIHTI
+720 TDDYDKWSWGELHTI

-740 LLGEAGIPILTNIVN
+740 LLGEAGIPILTNLVN
-755 IGPVEAGGSSF
+755 IGPVESGGSSF

-775 GDDFTIGSYP
+775 GEDFTIGSYP

-790 VDLSNFDNSLTVL
+790 VDLSNFDNSRTIL

-816 DDQVD
+816 DDQVE
-821 NWISNNMYPLYFSRE
+821 NWIENNMYILNFSRE

-842 KDYMFLR
+842 KEYMFLR

>member
-1 LFYKGEEL
+1 
-9 LKKVFKWLIVFLIAL
+9 
-24 QAIVIVAGVVIFR
+24 
-37 MPLPDHEVDVSG
+37 MPLPDHELDVSG
-49 LPLTDFVEVIRDDR
+49 LPLTDFVEVIRDER
-63 GIPHIYGTNVDDIL
+63 GIPHIYGTNVGDIL

-137 FKQDLINYTS
+137 FKQDLIHYTN

-166 FLQFLNADYKV
+166 FLQFINPDYKV
-177 GKYEPHYPLAW
+177 GTYEPHYPLAW

-198 NFQQEI
+198 NFEQEI
-204 RNSKTFNTLNPDI
+204 RNSKTFNTLTPEI
-217 AELLTPPYPE
+217 AELLRPPYPD

-239 GSFASLGKPS
+239 GSFASVGKS
-249 NIKQIYQSVFIKY
+249 NNIEKLYQALFVRY
-262 VTKDLQTNQSLGSNS
+262 VTRDLQTNQALGSNS

-283 HTDSGLPLLAN
+283 HTESGLPLLAN

-338 HNSYIAWGFTNMG
+338 HNSHIAWGFTNMG

-373 GEWKDMDRVT
+373 GEWQDMDRVT

-390 SEPIII
+390 SEPIVI
-396 EVRSTHHGPIV
+396 EVRSTRHGPIV
-407 SDRSYPI
+407 SDRSYPV
-414 NLNPEEDQFSF
+414 NLNPEEDQVSF

-447 PGSTFVGI
+447 PGNTFIGI

-461 KNWDEFREAS
+461 KNWEEFRDAS

-483 ADIDGNIAYQSPG
+483 ADVDGNIAYQSPG
-496 KLPIRADGL
+496 KLPIRAEGL
-505 LGDLPI
+505 VGDLPI
-511 AGWLSENDW
+511 PGWLSENDW
-520 LGFVPFEELPYT
+520 QGFVPFEELPYT

-571 QYISQKIGVEDME
+571 QYISEKISVDDME
-584 AMQINNYDYSAA
+584 AMQINNFDYSAA

-602 FNNVYVDSNILTSM
+602 FNNVYVDSNILTAM
-616 KEWAISENKFEMN
+616 KEWAISETKFEMN
-629 IDSSGAAAW
+629 KDSSGAAAW
-638 AVFYKHLAEQTFE
+638 AVFYKNFAEQTFE
-651 ELVVTDKL
+651 ELVVTDNL

-674 EIFRTLLKDPNHI
+674 EIFRALLKDPNHI
-687 IWDDINT
+687 LWDDINT
-694 SQKEN
+694 PQKEN
-699 LTDILERT
+699 LTDILERA
-707 LVLADES
+707 LLLADQQ
-714 IVLLFG
+714 IVELFD
-720 TEDYDKWSWGEIHTI
+720 TDDYDKWSWGEIHTI

-740 LLGEAGIPILTNIVN
+740 LLGEAGIPILTNLVN
-755 IGPVEAGGSSF
+755 IGPVESGGSSF

-790 VDLSNFDNSLTVL
+790 VDLSNFDNSRTIL

-816 DDQVD
+816 DDQVE
-821 NWISNNMYPLYFSRE
+821 NWIDNNMYILNFSRE

>member
-1 LFYKGEEL
+1 
-9 LKKVFKWLIVFLIAL
+9 
-24 QAIVIVAGVVIFR
+24 

-49 LPLTDFVEVIRDDR
+49 LPLTDFVEVIRDER
-63 GIPHIYGTNVDDIL
+63 GIPHIYGTNVGDIL

-137 FKQDLINYTS
+137 FKQDLIHYTN

-166 FLQFLNADYKV
+166 FLQFINPDYKV
-177 GKYEPHYPLAW
+177 GTYEPHYPLAW

-198 NFQQEI
+198 NFEQEI
-204 RNSKTFNTLNPDI
+204 RNSKTFNTLTPEI
-217 AELLTPPYPE
+217 AELLIPPYPD

-239 GSFASLGKPS
+239 GSFASVGKS
-249 NIKQIYQSVFIKY
+249 NNIEQLYQALFVRY
-262 VTKDLQTNQSLGSNS
+262 VTRDLQTNQALGSNS

-283 HTDSGLPLLAN
+283 HTESGLPLLAN

-338 HNSYIAWGFTNMG
+338 HNSHIAWGFTNMG

-373 GEWKDMDRVT
+373 GEWQDMDRVT

-390 SEPIII
+390 SEPIVI
-396 EVRSTHHGPIV
+396 EVRSTRHGPIV

-414 NLNPEEDQFSF
+414 NLNPEEDQVSF
-425 ADEARIE
+425 ADETRIE

-447 PGSTFVGI
+447 PGNTFIGI

-461 KNWDEFREAS
+461 KNWEEFRDAS

-483 ADIDGNIAYQSPG
+483 ADVDGNIAYQSPG
-496 KLPIRADGL
+496 KLPIRAEGL
-505 LGDLPI
+505 VGDLPI
-511 AGWLSENDW
+511 PGWLSENDW
-520 LGFVPFEELPYT
+520 QGFVPFEELPYT

-571 QYISQKIGVEDME
+571 QYISEKISVDDME
-584 AMQINNYDYSAA
+584 AMQINNFDYSAA

-602 FNNVYVDSNILTSM
+602 FNNVYVDSKILTAM
-616 KEWAISENKFEMN
+616 KEWAISETKFEMN
-629 IDSSGAAAW
+629 KDSSGAAAW
-638 AVFYKHLAEQTFE
+638 AVFYKNFAEQTFE
-651 ELVVTDKL
+651 ELVVTDNL

-687 IWDDINT
+687 LWDDINT
-694 SQKEN
+694 PQKEN
-699 LTDILERT
+699 LTDILERA
-707 LVLADES
+707 LLLADER
-714 IVLLFG
+714 IVELFD
-720 TEDYDKWSWGEIHTI
+720 TDDYDKWSWGELHTI

-740 LLGEAGIPILTNIVN
+740 LLGEAGIPILTNLVN
-755 IGPVEAGGSSF
+755 IGPVESGGSSF

-775 GDDFTIGSYP
+775 GEDFTIGSYP

-790 VDLSNFDNSLTVL
+790 VDLSNFDNSRTIL

-816 DDQVD
+816 DDQVE
-821 NWISNNMYPLYFSRE
+821 NWIENNMYILNFSRE

-842 KDYMFLR
+842 KEYMFLR

>member
-1 LFYKGEEL
+1 M
-9 LKKVFKWLIVFLIAL
+9 KKFFKWLIVILIAL
-24 QAIVIVAGVVIFR
+24 QAIIIVAGVVIFR

-49 LPLTDFVEVIRDDR
+49 LPLTDFVEVIRDER
-63 GIPHIYGTNVDDIL
+63 GIPHIYGTNVGDIL

-137 FKQDLINYTS
+137 FKQDLIHYTD

-166 FLQFLNADYKV
+166 FLQFINPEYKV
-177 GKYEPHYPLAW
+177 GTYEPYYPLAW

-198 NFQQEI
+198 NFEQEI
-204 RNSKTFNTLNPDI
+204 RNSKTYNTLTPEI
-217 AELLTPPYPE
+217 AELLRPPYPD

-239 GSFASLGKPS
+239 GSFTSVGKS
-249 NIKQIYQSVFIKY
+249 NNIEQLYQALFIKY
-262 VTKDLQTNQSLGSNS
+262 VTKDLQTNQALGSNS

-283 HTDSGLPLLAN
+283 HTESGLPLLAN

-338 HNSYIAWGFTNMG
+338 HNSHIAWGFTNMG

-357 FIEKI
+357 FVEKI

-373 GEWKDMDRVT
+373 GEWRDMDRIT

-390 SEPIII
+390 SEPIVI

-407 SDRSYPI
+407 SDRSYPV
-414 NLNPEEDQFSF
+414 NLNPEEDQVSF

-447 PGSTFVGI
+447 PGNTFVGI

-461 KNWDEFREAS
+461 KNWEEFRDAS
-471 RLFDVPAQNLLY
+471 RLFEVPAQNLLY
-483 ADIDGNIAYQSPG
+483 ADVDGNIAYQSPG
-496 KLPIRADGL
+496 KLPIRAEGL
-505 LGDLPI
+505 VGDLPI
-511 AGWLSENDW
+511 PGWLSENDW
-520 LGFVPFEELPYT
+520 QGFVPFEELPYT

-571 QYISQKIGVEDME
+571 QYISEKISVDDME
-584 AMQINNYDYSAA
+584 AMQINNFDYSAA

-602 FNNVYVDSNILTSM
+602 FNNVYVDSNILTAM
-616 KEWAISENKFEMN
+616 KEWAISETKFEMN
-629 IDSSGAAAW
+629 KDSSGAAAW
-638 AVFYKHLAEQTFE
+638 AVFYKNFAEQTFE
-651 ELVVTDKL
+651 ELVVTDNL

-674 EIFRTLLKDPNHI
+674 EIFRALLKDPNHI
-687 IWDDINT
+687 LWDDINT
-694 SQKEN
+694 PQKEN
-699 LTDILERT
+699 LTDILERA
-707 LVLADES
+707 LLLADER
-714 IVLLFG
+714 IVELFD
-720 TEDYDKWSWGEIHTI
+720 TDDYDKWSWGELHTI

-740 LLGEAGIPILTNIVN
+740 LLGEAGIPILTNLVN
-755 IGPVEAGGSSF
+755 IGPVESGGSSF

-775 GDDFTIGSYP
+775 GEDFTIGSYP

-790 VDLSNFDNSLTVL
+790 VDLSNFDNSRTIL

-816 DDQVD
+816 DDQVE
-821 NWISNNMYPLYFSRE
+821 NWIENNMYILNFSRE

-842 KDYMFLR
+842 KEYMFLR

>member
-1 LFYKGEEL
+1 M
-9 LKKVFKWLIVFLIAL
+9 KKFFKWVLVSLIGL
-24 QAIVIVAGVVIFR
+24 QALIIIAGIVIFR
-37 MPLPDHEVDVSG
+37 MPLPDHEIDVTG
-49 LPLTDFVEVIRDDR
+49 LPLSDFVEVIRDER

-122 FNRVA
+122 FHKVA
-127 LEEYENLPPE
+127 LEEYENLEPE
-137 FKQDLINYTS
+137 FKNDLINYTA

-166 FLQFLNADYKV
+166 VLQFLNPEYVV
-177 GKYEPHYPLAW
+177 GTYEPHYPLAW

-198 NFQQEI
+198 NYTSEI
-204 RNSKTFNTLNPDI
+204 SNSKTFNTLSPEIYN
-217 AELLTPPYPE
+217 LLIPPYPE

-232 VEEWEGK
+232 VEEWEGR
-239 GSFASLGKPS
+239 GTFASTGKA
-249 NIKQIYQSVFIKY
+249 NNFQQMTQSFFIKY
-262 VTKDLQTNQSLGSNS
+262 VTKDMQTNQSLGSNS
-277 WAISGE
+277 WVVDGTL
-283 HTDSGLPLLAN
+283 TDTGLPLLAN

-309 GLHCY
+309 GLHCF
-314 PKNRDCELDV
+314 PKNRDCQLDT
-324 VGFSFAGSPYIVIG
+324 VGFSFAGSPYVIIG
-338 HNSYIAWGFTNMG
+338 YNSDIAWGLTNMG

-362 NPSNP
+362 NPGNE
-367 NQYEVD
+367 NQYQVD
-373 GEWKDMDRVT
+373 DEWIDMQRTT

-390 SEPIII
+390 SDPIVI
-396 EVRSTHHGPIV
+396 EVRETHHGPIV
-407 SDRSYPI
+407 SDRSFPI
-414 NLNPEEDQFSF
+414 NLTSDEGESTFRE
-425 ADEARIE
+425 EARID
-432 LPDNFSVSLSWPALI
+432 LPDNFAVSLSWSALI
-447 PGSTFVGI
+447 PGETFVGI

-461 KNWDEFREAS
+461 SNWEEFREATKK
-471 RLFDVPAQNLLY
+471 FDVPAQNLLY
-483 ADIDGNIAYQSPG
+483 ADRDGNIGYQSPG
-496 KLPIRADGL
+496 KLPIRRDGL
-505 LGDLPI
+505 YGDLPI
-511 AGWLSENDW
+511 EGWLSENDW
-520 LGFVPFEELPYT
+520 QGFVDFEELPYT
-532 INPSS
+532 LNPSS

-549 EQPWPNY
+549 DQPWPNY

-571 QYISQKIGVEDME
+571 QYMPGKISVDDMQ
-584 AMQINNYDYSAA
+584 AMQINNFDYSAA
-596 YILPYV
+596 YVLPYV
-602 FNNVYVDSNILTSM
+602 FNNVYIDSQVLTEL
-616 KEWAISENKFEMN
+616 KEWAISEEKFEMN
-629 IDSSGAAAW
+629 IESTGAAAW
-638 AVFYKHLAEQTFE
+638 AVFYKTLAEQTFE
-651 ELVVTDKL
+651 ELVVFDNA

-687 IWDDINT
+687 LWDDVNT
-694 SQKEN
+694 SGKEN

-707 LVLADES
+707 LS
-714 IVLLFG
+714 IS
-720 TEDYDKWSWGEIHTI
+720 DKTIVEIFDSSDSDDWEWGKIHTI

-740 LLGEAGIPILTNIVN
+740 LLGEAGIPILTGLVN
-755 IGPVEAGGSSF
+755 IGPVETSGSNF

-790 VDLSNFDNSLTVL
+790 VDLSNLDNSRTVL

-821 NWISNNMYPLYFSRE
+821 NWIENDMYANYFSRE
-836 QVELNQ
+836 IVELNQ
-842 KDYMFLR
+842 KDLMYLR

>member
-1 LFYKGEEL
+1 M
-9 LKKVFKWLIVFLIAL
+9 KKFFKWLIVFLIAL
-24 QAIVIVAGVVIFR
+24 QAIIIVAGVVIFR

-137 FKQDLINYTS
+137 FKQDLINYTN

-204 RNSKTFNTLNPDI
+204 RNSKTFNTLTPDVE
-217 AELLTPPYPE
+217 ELLTPPYPE

-239 GSFASLGKPS
+239 GSFASLEKQ
-249 NIKQIYQSVFIKY
+249 NNLKQIYQSVFIKY

-283 HTDSGLPLLAN
+283 HTNSGLPLLAN

-367 NQYEVD
+367 NQYEID

-496 KLPIRADGL
+496 KLPIRAEGQ
-505 LGDLPI
+505 LGDIPI
-511 AGWLSENDW
+511 PGWLSENDW

-571 QYISQKIGVEDME
+571 QYISQKISVEDME

-616 KEWAISENKFEMN
+616 KEWAISESKFEMN

-687 IWDDINT
+687 MWDDINT

-707 LVLADES
+707 LVLADENIIS
-714 IVLLFG
+714 LFG
-720 TEDYDKWSWGEIHTI
+720 TEDYDKWSWGELHTI

-755 IGPVEAGGSSF
+755 IGPVEAGGSSL

>member
-1 LFYKGEEL
+1 
-9 LKKVFKWLIVFLIAL
+9 
-24 QAIVIVAGVVIFR
+24 
-37 MPLPDHEVDVSG
+37 
-49 LPLTDFVEVIRDDR
+49 
-63 GIPHIYGTNVDDIL
+63 
-77 FAQGY
+77 
-82 VHAQDRFWQLEF
+82 
-94 WSHLSTGRL
+94 
-103 ASLIG
+103 
-108 EPGVGADLL
+108 
-117 FRTFG
+117 
-122 FNRVA
+122 
-127 LEEYENLPPE
+127 
-137 FKQDLINYTS
+137 
-147 GINAYIESRPQN
+147 
-159 RLSLEHF
+159 
-166 FLQFLNADYKV
+166 
-177 GKYEPHYPLAW
+177 
-188 AKMMAYDLNG
+188 MMAYDLNG
-198 NFQQEI
+198 NFEQEI
-204 RNSKTFNTLNPDI
+204 RNSKTFNTLTPEI
-217 AELLTPPYPE
+217 AELLSPPYPD

-239 GSFASLGKPS
+239 GSFASVGKS
-249 NIKQIYQSVFIKY
+249 NNIEQLYQALFVRY
-262 VTKDLQTNQSLGSNS
+262 VTRDLQTNQALGSNS

-283 HTDSGLPLLAN
+283 HTESGLPLLAN

-338 HNSYIAWGFTNMG
+338 HNSHIAWGFTNMG

-373 GEWKDMDRVT
+373 GEWQDMDRVT

-390 SEPIII
+390 SEPIVI
-396 EVRSTHHGPIV
+396 EVRSTRHGPIV

-414 NLNPEEDQFSF
+414 NLNPEEDQVSF

-447 PGSTFVGI
+447 PGNTFIGI

-461 KNWDEFREAS
+461 KNWEEFRDAS

-483 ADIDGNIAYQSPG
+483 ADVDGNIAYQSPG
-496 KLPIRADGL
+496 KLPIRAEGL
-505 LGDLPI
+505 VGDLPI
-511 AGWLSENDW
+511 PGWLSENDW
-520 LGFVPFEELPYT
+520 QGFVPFEELPYT

-571 QYISQKIGVEDME
+571 QYISEKISVDDME
-584 AMQINNYDYSAA
+584 AMQINNFDYSAA

-602 FNNVYVDSNILTSM
+602 FNNVYVDSKILTAM
-616 KEWAISENKFEMN
+616 KEWAISETKFEMN
-629 IDSSGAAAW
+629 KDSSGAAAW
-638 AVFYKHLAEQTFE
+638 AVFYKNFAEQTFE
-651 ELVVTDKL
+651 ELVVTDNL

-687 IWDDINT
+687 LWDDINT
-694 SQKEN
+694 PQKEN
-699 LTDILERT
+699 LTDILERA
-707 LVLADES
+707 LLLADER
-714 IVLLFG
+714 IIELFD
-720 TEDYDKWSWGEIHTI
+720 TDDYDKWSWGELHTI

-740 LLGEAGIPILTNIVN
+740 LLGEAGIPILTNLVN
-755 IGPVEAGGSSF
+755 IGPVESGGSSF

-775 GDDFTIGSYP
+775 GEDFTIGSYP

-790 VDLSNFDNSLTVL
+790 VDLSNFDNSRTIL

-816 DDQVD
+816 DDQVE
-821 NWISNNMYPLYFSRE
+821 NWIENHMYILNFSRE

-842 KDYMFLR
+842 KEYMFLR

>member
-1 LFYKGEEL
+1 M
-9 LKKVFKWLIVFLIAL
+9 KKFFKWLIVFLIAL
-24 QAIVIVAGVVIFR
+24 QAIIIVAGVVIFR

-137 FKQDLINYTS
+137 FKQDLINYTN

-204 RNSKTFNTLNPDI
+204 RNSKTFNTLTPDVE
-217 AELLTPPYPE
+217 ELLTPPYPE

-239 GSFASLGKPS
+239 GSFASLEKQ
-249 NIKQIYQSVFIKY
+249 NNLKQIYQSVFIKY

-283 HTDSGLPLLAN
+283 HTNSGLPLLAN

-414 NLNPEEDQFSF
+414 NLNPEEDQVSF

-496 KLPIRADGL
+496 KLPMRAEGQ

-511 AGWLSENDW
+511 PGWLSENDW

-616 KEWAISENKFEMN
+616 KEWAISESKFEMN

-687 IWDDINT
+687 MWDDINT

-707 LVLADES
+707 LVLADEDIIS
-714 IVLLFG
+714 LFG
-720 TEDYDKWSWGEIHTI
+720 TEDYDKWSWGELHTI

-755 IGPVEAGGSSF
+755 IGPVEAGGSSL

>member
-1 LFYKGEEL
+1 M
-9 LKKVFKWLIVFLIAL
+9 KKFFKWVLVSLIGL
-24 QAIVIVAGVVIFR
+24 QALIIIAGIVIFR
-37 MPLPDHEVDVSG
+37 MPLPDHEIDVTG
-49 LPLTDFVEVIRDDR
+49 LPLSDFVEVIRDER

-122 FNRVA
+122 FHKVA
-127 LEEYENLPPE
+127 LEEYENLEPE
-137 FKQDLINYTS
+137 FKNDLINYTA

-166 FLQFLNADYKV
+166 VLQFLNPEYVV
-177 GKYEPHYPLAW
+177 GTYEPHYPLAW

-198 NFQQEI
+198 NYTSEI
-204 RNSKTFNTLNPDI
+204 SNSKTFNTLSPEIYN
-217 AELLTPPYPE
+217 LLIPPYPE

-232 VEEWEGK
+232 VEEWEGR
-239 GSFASLGKPS
+239 GTFASTGKA
-249 NIKQIYQSVFIKY
+249 NNFQQMTQSFFIKY
-262 VTKDLQTNQSLGSNS
+262 VTKDMQTNQSLGSNS
-277 WAISGE
+277 WVVDGTL
-283 HTDSGLPLLAN
+283 TDTGLPLLAN

-309 GLHCY
+309 GLHCF
-314 PKNRDCELDV
+314 PKNRDCQLDT
-324 VGFSFAGSPYIVIG
+324 VGFSFAGSPYVIIG
-338 HNSYIAWGFTNMG
+338 YNSDIAWGLTNMG

-362 NPSNP
+362 NPGNE
-367 NQYEVD
+367 NQYQVD
-373 GEWKDMDRVT
+373 DEWIDMQRTT

-390 SEPIII
+390 SDPIVI
-396 EVRSTHHGPIV
+396 EVRETHHGPIV
-407 SDRSYPI
+407 SDRSFPI
-414 NLNPEEDQFSF
+414 NLSSEEGESTFRE
-425 ADEARIE
+425 EARID
-432 LPDNFSVSLSWPALI
+432 LPDNFAVSLSWSALI
-447 PGSTFVGI
+447 PGETFVGI

-461 KNWDEFREAS
+461 SNWEEFREATKK
-471 RLFDVPAQNLLY
+471 FHVPAQNLLY
-483 ADIDGNIAYQSPG
+483 ADRDGNIGYQSPG
-496 KLPIRADGL
+496 KLPIRRDGL
-505 LGDLPI
+505 YGDLPI
-511 AGWLSENDW
+511 EGWLSENDW
-520 LGFVPFEELPYT
+520 QGFVDFEKLPYT
-532 INPSS
+532 LNPSS

-549 EQPWPNY
+549 DQPWPNY

-571 QYISQKIGVEDME
+571 QYMSGKISVDDMQ
-584 AMQINNYDYSAA
+584 AMQINNFDYSAA
-596 YILPYV
+596 YVLPYV
-602 FNNVYVDSNILTSM
+602 FNNVYIDSQVLTEL
-616 KEWAISENKFEMN
+616 KEWAISEEKFEMN
-629 IDSSGAAAW
+629 IESTGAAAW
-638 AVFYKHLAEQTFE
+638 AVFYKTLAEQTFE
-651 ELVVTDKL
+651 ELVVFDNA

-687 IWDDINT
+687 MWDDINT
-694 SQKEN
+694 SGKEN

-707 LVLADES
+707 LS
-714 IVLLFG
+714 IS
-720 TEDYDKWSWGEIHTI
+720 DKTIVEIFDSSDSNDWKWGKIHTI

-740 LLGEAGIPILTNIVN
+740 LLGEAGIPILTGLVN
-755 IGPVEAGGSSF
+755 IGPVETSGSNF

-790 VDLSNFDNSLTVL
+790 VDLSNLDNSRTVL

-821 NWISNNMYPLYFSRE
+821 NWIENDMYANYFSRE
-836 QVELNQ
+836 IVELNQ
-842 KDYMFLR
+842 KDLMYLR

>member
-1 LFYKGEEL
+1 M
-9 LKKVFKWLIVFLIAL
+9 KKFFKWVLVSLIGL
-24 QAIVIVAGVVIFR
+24 QALIIVAGIVIFR
-37 MPLPDHEVDVSG
+37 MPLPDHEIDVTG
-49 LPLTDFVEVIRDDR
+49 LPLSHFVEVIRDER

-122 FNRVA
+122 FHKVA
-127 LEEYENLPPE
+127 LEEYENLEPE
-137 FKQDLINYTS
+137 FKNDLINYTA

-166 FLQFLNADYKV
+166 VLQFLNPEYVV
-177 GKYEPHYPLAW
+177 GTYEPHYPLAW

-198 NFQQEI
+198 NYTSEI
-204 RNSKTFNTLNPDI
+204 SNSKTFNTLSPEIYN
-217 AELLTPPYPE
+217 LLIPPYPE

-232 VEEWEGK
+232 VEEWEGR
-239 GSFASLGKPS
+239 GTFASTGKA
-249 NIKQIYQSVFIKY
+249 NNFQQMTQSFFIKY
-262 VTKDLQTNQSLGSNS
+262 VTKDMQTNQSLGSNS
-277 WAISGE
+277 WVVDGTL
-283 HTDSGLPLLAN
+283 TDTGLPLLAN

-309 GLHCY
+309 GLHCF
-314 PKNRDCELDV
+314 PKNRDCQLDT
-324 VGFSFAGSPYIVIG
+324 VGFSFAGSPYVIIG
-338 HNSYIAWGFTNMG
+338 YNSDIAWGLTNMG

-362 NPSNP
+362 NPGNE
-367 NQYEVD
+367 NQYQVD
-373 GEWKDMDRVT
+373 DEWIDMQRTT

-390 SEPIII
+390 SDPIVI
-396 EVRSTHHGPIV
+396 EVRETHHGPIV
-407 SDRSYPI
+407 SDRSFPI
-414 NLNPEEDQFSF
+414 NLSSEEGESTFRE
-425 ADEARIE
+425 EARID
-432 LPDNFSVSLSWPALI
+432 LPDNFAVSLSWSALI
-447 PGSTFVGI
+447 PGKTFVGI
-455 RDFNYA
+455 REFNYA
-461 KNWDEFREAS
+461 SNWEEFREATKK
-471 RLFDVPAQNLLY
+471 FHVPAQNLLY
-483 ADIDGNIAYQSPG
+483 ADRDGNIGYQSPG
-496 KLPIRADGL
+496 KLPIRRDGL
-505 LGDLPI
+505 HGDLPI
-511 AGWLSENDW
+511 EGWLSENDW
-520 LGFVPFEELPYT
+520 QGFVDFEELPYT
-532 INPSS
+532 LNPSS

-549 EQPWPNY
+549 DQPWPNY

-571 QYISQKIGVEDME
+571 QYMSGKISVDDMQ
-584 AMQINNYDYSAA
+584 AMQINNFDYSAA
-596 YILPYV
+596 YVLPYV
-602 FNNVYVDSNILTSM
+602 FNNVYIDSQVLTEL
-616 KEWAISENKFEMN
+616 KEWAISEEKFEMN
-629 IDSSGAAAW
+629 IESTGAAAW
-638 AVFYKHLAEQTFE
+638 AVFYKTLAEQTFE
-651 ELVVTDKL
+651 ELVVFDNA

-687 IWDDINT
+687 MWDDVNT
-694 SQKEN
+694 SGKEN

-707 LVLADES
+707 LS
-714 IVLLFG
+714 IS
-720 TEDYDKWSWGEIHTI
+720 DKTIVEIFDSSDSDDWEWGKIHTI

-740 LLGEAGIPILTNIVN
+740 LLGEAGIPILTGLVN
-755 IGPVEAGGSSF
+755 IGPVETSGSNF

-790 VDLSNFDNSLTVL
+790 VDLSNLDNSRTVL

-821 NWISNNMYPLYFSRE
+821 NWIENDMYANYFSRE
-836 QVELNQ
+836 IVELNQ
-842 KDYMFLR
+842 KDLMYLR

>member
-1 LFYKGEEL
+1 M
-9 LKKVFKWLIVFLIAL
+9 KKFFKWVLVSLIGL
-24 QAIVIVAGVVIFR
+24 QALIIIAGIVIFR
-37 MPLPDHEVDVSG
+37 MPLPDHEIDVTG
-49 LPLTDFVEVIRDDR
+49 LPLSDFVEVIRDER

-122 FNRVA
+122 FHKVA
-127 LEEYENLPPE
+127 LEEYESLEPE
-137 FKQDLINYTS
+137 FKNDLINYTA

-166 FLQFLNADYKV
+166 VLQFLNPDYVV
-177 GKYEPHYPLAW
+177 GTYEPHYPLAW

-198 NFQQEI
+198 NYTSEI
-204 RNSKTFNTLNPDI
+204 SNSKTFNTLSPEIYN
-217 AELLTPPYPE
+217 LLIPPYPE

-232 VEEWEGK
+232 VEEWEGR
-239 GSFASLGKPS
+239 GTFASTGKA
-249 NIKQIYQSVFIKY
+249 NNFQQMTQSFFIKY
-262 VTKDLQTNQSLGSNS
+262 VTKDMQTNQSLGSNS
-277 WAISGE
+277 WVVDGTL
-283 HTDSGLPLLAN
+283 TDTGLPLLAN

-309 GLHCY
+309 GLHCF
-314 PKNRDCELDV
+314 PKNRDCQLDT
-324 VGFSFAGSPYIVIG
+324 VGFSFAGSPYVIIG
-338 HNSYIAWGFTNMG
+338 YNSDIAWGLTNMG

-357 FIEKI
+357 FVEKI
-362 NPSNP
+362 NPGNE
-367 NQYEVD
+367 NQYQVD
-373 GEWKDMDRVT
+373 DEWIDMQRTT

-390 SEPIII
+390 SDPIVI
-396 EVRSTHHGPIV
+396 EVRETHHGPIV
-407 SDRSYPI
+407 SDRSFPI
-414 NLNPEEDQFSF
+414 NLSSEEGESTFRE
-425 ADEARIE
+425 EARID
-432 LPDNFSVSLSWPALI
+432 LPDNFAVSLSWSALI
-447 PGSTFVGI
+447 PGETFVGI

-461 KNWDEFREAS
+461 SNWEEFREATKK
-471 RLFDVPAQNLLY
+471 FHVPAQNLLY
-483 ADIDGNIAYQSPG
+483 ADRDGNIGYQSPG
-496 KLPIRADGL
+496 KLPIRRDGL
-505 LGDLPI
+505 YGDLPI
-511 AGWLSENDW
+511 EGWLSENDW
-520 LGFVPFEELPYT
+520 QGFVDFEELPYT
-532 INPSS
+532 LNPSS

-549 EQPWPNY
+549 DQPWPNY

-571 QYISQKIGVEDME
+571 QYMSGKISVDDMQ
-584 AMQINNYDYSAA
+584 AMQINNFDYSAA
-596 YILPYV
+596 YVLPYV
-602 FNNVYVDSNILTSM
+602 FNNVYIDSQVLTEL
-616 KEWAISENKFEMN
+616 KEWAISEEKFEMN
-629 IDSSGAAAW
+629 IESTGAAAW
-638 AVFYKHLAEQTFE
+638 AVFYKTLAEQTFE
-651 ELVVTDKL
+651 ELVVFDNA

-687 IWDDINT
+687 MWDDVNT
-694 SQKEN
+694 SGKEN

-707 LVLADES
+707 LS
-714 IVLLFG
+714 IS
-720 TEDYDKWSWGEIHTI
+720 DKTIVEIFDSSDSDDWEWGKIHTI

-740 LLGEAGIPILTNIVN
+740 LLGEAGIPILTGLVN
-755 IGPVEAGGSSF
+755 IGPVETSGSNF

-790 VDLSNFDNSLTVL
+790 VDLSNLDNSRTVL

-821 NWISNNMYPLYFSRE
+821 NWIENDMYANYFSRE
-836 QVELNQ
+836 IVELNQ
-842 KDYMFLR
+842 KDLMYLR

>member
-1 LFYKGEEL
+1 M
-9 LKKVFKWLIVFLIAL
+9 KKFFKWVLVSLIGL
-24 QAIVIVAGVVIFR
+24 QALIIIAGIVIFR
-37 MPLPDHEVDVSG
+37 MPLPDHEIDVTG
-49 LPLTDFVEVIRDDR
+49 LPLSDFVEVIRDER

-122 FNRVA
+122 FHKVA
-127 LEEYENLPPE
+127 LEEYENLEPE
-137 FKQDLINYTS
+137 FKNDLINYTA

-166 FLQFLNADYKV
+166 VLQFLNPEYVV
-177 GKYEPHYPLAW
+177 GTYEPHYPLAW

-198 NFQQEI
+198 NYTSEI
-204 RNSKTFNTLNPDI
+204 SNSKTFNTLSPEIYN
-217 AELLTPPYPE
+217 LLIPPYPE

-232 VEEWEGK
+232 VEEWEGR
-239 GSFASLGKPS
+239 GTFASTGKA
-249 NIKQIYQSVFIKY
+249 NNFQQMTQSFFIKY
-262 VTKDLQTNQSLGSNS
+262 VTKDMQTNQSLGSNS
-277 WAISGE
+277 WVVDGTL
-283 HTDSGLPLLAN
+283 TDTGLPLLAN

-309 GLHCY
+309 GLHCF
-314 PKNRDCELDV
+314 PKNRDCQLDT
-324 VGFSFAGSPYIVIG
+324 VGFSFAGSPYVIIG
-338 HNSYIAWGFTNMG
+338 YNSDIAWGLTNMG

-362 NPSNP
+362 NPGNE
-367 NQYEVD
+367 NQYQVD
-373 GEWKDMDRVT
+373 DEWIDMQRTT

-390 SEPIII
+390 SDPIVI
-396 EVRSTHHGPIV
+396 EVRETHHGPIV
-407 SDRSYPI
+407 SDRSFPI
-414 NLNPEEDQFSF
+414 NLSSEEGESTFRE
-425 ADEARIE
+425 EARID
-432 LPDNFSVSLSWPALI
+432 LPDNFAISLSWSALI
-447 PGSTFVGI
+447 PGETFVGI

-461 KNWDEFREAS
+461 SNWEEFREATKK
-471 RLFDVPAQNLLY
+471 FDVPAQNLLY
-483 ADIDGNIAYQSPG
+483 ADRDGNIGYQSPG
-496 KLPIRADGL
+496 KLPIRRDGL
-505 LGDLPI
+505 YGDLPI
-511 AGWLSENDW
+511 EGWLSENDW
-520 LGFVPFEELPYT
+520 QGFVDFEELPYT
-532 INPSS
+532 LNPSS

-549 EQPWPNY
+549 DQPWPNY

-571 QYISQKIGVEDME
+571 QYMSGKISVDDMQ
-584 AMQINNYDYSAA
+584 AMQINNFDYSAA
-596 YILPYV
+596 YVLPYV
-602 FNNVYVDSNILTSM
+602 FNNVYIDSQVLTEL
-616 KEWAISENKFEMN
+616 KEWAISEEKFEMN
-629 IDSSGAAAW
+629 IESTGAAAW
-638 AVFYKHLAEQTFE
+638 AVFYKTLAEQTFE
-651 ELVVTDKL
+651 ELVVFDNA

-687 IWDDINT
+687 MWDDVNT
-694 SQKEN
+694 SGKEN

-707 LVLADES
+707 LS
-714 IVLLFG
+714 IS
-720 TEDYDKWSWGEIHTI
+720 DKTIVEIFDSSDSDDWEWGKIHTI

-740 LLGEAGIPILTNIVN
+740 LLGEAGIPILTGLVN
-755 IGPVEAGGSSF
+755 IGPVETSGSNF

-790 VDLSNFDNSLTVL
+790 VDLSNLDNSRTVL

-821 NWISNNMYPLYFSRE
+821 NWIENDMYANYFSRE
-836 QVELNQ
+836 IVELNQ
-842 KDYMFLR
+842 KDLMYLR

>member
-1 LFYKGEEL
+1 M
-9 LKKVFKWLIVFLIAL
+9 KKFFKWLIVFLIAL
-24 QAIVIVAGVVIFR
+24 QAIIIVAGVVIFR

-137 FKQDLINYTS
+137 FKQDLINYTN

-204 RNSKTFNTLNPDI
+204 RNSKTFNTLTPDVE
-217 AELLTPPYPE
+217 ELLTPPYPE

-239 GSFASLGKPS
+239 GSFASLEKQ
-249 NIKQIYQSVFIKY
+249 NNLKQIYQSVFIKY

-283 HTDSGLPLLAN
+283 HTNSGLPLLAN

-383 EIIEVAG
+383 EIIDVAG

-414 NLNPEEDQFSF
+414 NLNPEEDQVSF

-496 KLPIRADGL
+496 KLPIRAEGQ

-511 AGWLSENDW
+511 PGWLSENDW

-616 KEWAISENKFEMN
+616 KEWAISESKFEMN

-687 IWDDINT
+687 MWDDINT

-707 LVLADES
+707 LVLADEDIIS
-714 IVLLFG
+714 LFG
-720 TEDYDKWSWGEIHTI
+720 TEDYDKWSWGELHTI

-755 IGPVEAGGSSF
+755 IGPVEAGGSSL

>member
-1 LFYKGEEL
+1 M
-9 LKKVFKWLIVFLIAL
+9 KKFFKWLIVFLIAL
-24 QAIVIVAGVVIFR
+24 QAIIIVAGVVIFR

-137 FKQDLINYTS
+137 FKQDLINYTN

-177 GKYEPHYPLAW
+177 GNYEPHYPLAW

-204 RNSKTFNTLNPDI
+204 RNSKTFNTLTPDVE
-217 AELLTPPYPE
+217 ELLTPPYPE

-239 GSFASLGKPS
+239 GSFASLEKQ
-249 NIKQIYQSVFIKY
+249 NNLKQIYQSVFIKY

-357 FIEKI
+357 FVEKI

-496 KLPIRADGL
+496 KLPIRAEGQ

-511 AGWLSENDW
+511 PGWLSENDW

-571 QYISQKIGVEDME
+571 QYISQKISVEDME

-602 FNNVYVDSNILTSM
+602 FNNVYMDSNILTSM
-616 KEWAISENKFEMN
+616 KEWAISESKFEMN

-687 IWDDINT
+687 MWDDINT

-707 LVLADES
+707 LVLADENIIS
-714 IVLLFG
+714 LFG
-720 TEDYDKWSWGEIHTI
+720 TEDYDKWSWGELHTI

-755 IGPVEAGGSSF
+755 IGPVEAGGSSL

>member
-1 LFYKGEEL
+1 M
-9 LKKVFKWLIVFLIAL
+9 KKVFKWLIVFLIAL

-249 NIKQIYQSVFIKY
+249 NIKQIYESVFIKY

-602 FNNVYVDSNILTSM
+602 FNNVYVDSHVLTSM

>member
-1 LFYKGEEL
+1 M
-9 LKKVFKWLIVFLIAL
+9 KKFFKWVLVSLIGL
-24 QAIVIVAGVVIFR
+24 QALVIIAGIVIFR
-37 MPLPDHEVDVSG
+37 MPLPDHEIDVTG
-49 LPLTDFVEVIRDDR
+49 LPLSDFVEVIRDER

-122 FNRVA
+122 FHKVA
-127 LEEYENLPPE
+127 LEEYESLEPE
-137 FKQDLINYTS
+137 FKNDLINYTA

-166 FLQFLNADYKV
+166 VLQFLNPDYVV
-177 GKYEPHYPLAW
+177 GTYEPHYPLAW

-198 NFQQEI
+198 NYTSEI
-204 RNSKTFNTLNPDI
+204 SNSKTFNTLSPEIYN
-217 AELLTPPYPE
+217 LLIPPYPE

-232 VEEWEGK
+232 VEEWEGR
-239 GSFASLGKPS
+239 GTFASTGKA
-249 NIKQIYQSVFIKY
+249 NNFQQMTQSFFIKY
-262 VTKDLQTNQSLGSNS
+262 VTKDMQTNQSLGSNS
-277 WAISGE
+277 WVVDGTL
-283 HTDSGLPLLAN
+283 TDTGLPLLAN

-309 GLHCY
+309 GLHCF
-314 PKNRDCELDV
+314 PKNRDCQLDT
-324 VGFSFAGSPYIVIG
+324 VGFSFAGSPYVIIG
-338 HNSYIAWGFTNMG
+338 YNSDIAWGLTNMG

-362 NPSNP
+362 NPGNE
-367 NQYEVD
+367 NQYQVD
-373 GEWKDMDRVT
+373 DEWIDMQRTT

-390 SEPIII
+390 SDPIVI
-396 EVRSTHHGPIV
+396 EVRETHHGPIV
-407 SDRSYPI
+407 SDRSFPI
-414 NLNPEEDQFSF
+414 NLSAEEGESTFRE
-425 ADEARIE
+425 EARID
-432 LPDNFSVSLSWPALI
+432 LPDNFAVSLSWSALI
-447 PGSTFVGI
+447 PGETFVGI

-461 KNWDEFREAS
+461 SNWEEFREATKK
-471 RLFDVPAQNLLY
+471 FHVPAQNLLY
-483 ADIDGNIAYQSPG
+483 ADRDGNIGYQSPG
-496 KLPIRADGL
+496 KLPIRRDGL
-505 LGDLPI
+505 HGDLPI
-511 AGWLSENDW
+511 EGWLSENDW
-520 LGFVPFEELPYT
+520 QGFVDFEELPYT
-532 INPSS
+532 LNPSS

-549 EQPWPNY
+549 DQPWPNY

-571 QYISQKIGVEDME
+571 QYMSGKISVDDMQ
-584 AMQINNYDYSAA
+584 AMQINNFDYSAA
-596 YILPYV
+596 YVLPYV
-602 FNNVYVDSNILTSM
+602 FNNVYIDSQVLTEL
-616 KEWAISENKFEMN
+616 KEWAISEEKFEMN
-629 IDSSGAAAW
+629 IESTGAAAW
-638 AVFYKHLAEQTFE
+638 AVFYKTLAEQTFE
-651 ELVVTDKL
+651 ELVVFDNA

-687 IWDDINT
+687 MWDDVNT
-694 SQKEN
+694 SGKEN

-707 LVLADES
+707 LS
-714 IVLLFG
+714 IS
-720 TEDYDKWSWGEIHTI
+720 DKTIVEIFDSSDSDDWEWGKIHTI

-740 LLGEAGIPILTNIVN
+740 LLGEAGIPILTGLVN
-755 IGPVEAGGSSF
+755 IGPVETSGSNF

-790 VDLSNFDNSLTVL
+790 VDLSNLDNSRTVL

-821 NWISNNMYPLYFSRE
+821 NWIENDMYANYFSRE
-836 QVELNQ
+836 IVELNQ
-842 KDYMFLR
+842 KDLMYLR

>member
-1 LFYKGEEL
+1 M
-9 LKKVFKWLIVFLIAL
+9 KKFFKWLIVILIAL
-24 QAIVIVAGVVIFR
+24 QAIIIVAGVVIFR

-49 LPLTDFVEVIRDDR
+49 LPLTDFVEVIRDER
-63 GIPHIYGTNVDDIL
+63 GIPHIYGTNVGDIL

-137 FKQDLINYTS
+137 FKQDLIHYTD

-166 FLQFLNADYKV
+166 FLQFINPEYKV
-177 GKYEPHYPLAW
+177 GTYEPYYPLAW

-198 NFQQEI
+198 NFEQEI
-204 RNSKTFNTLNPDI
+204 RNSKTYNTLTPEI
-217 AELLTPPYPE
+217 AELLRPPYPD

-239 GSFASLGKPS
+239 GSFTSVGKS
-249 NIKQIYQSVFIKY
+249 NNIEQLYQALFIKY
-262 VTKDLQTNQSLGSNS
+262 VTKDLQTNQALGSNS

-283 HTDSGLPLLAN
+283 HTESGLPLLAN

-338 HNSYIAWGFTNMG
+338 HNSHIAWGFTNMG

-357 FIEKI
+357 FVEKI

-373 GEWKDMDRVT
+373 GEWRDMDRIT

-390 SEPIII
+390 SEPIVI

-407 SDRSYPI
+407 SDRSYPV
-414 NLNPEEDQFSF
+414 NLNPEEDQVSF

-447 PGSTFVGI
+447 PGNTFVGI

-461 KNWDEFREAS
+461 KNWEEFRDAS
-471 RLFDVPAQNLLY
+471 RLFEVPAQNLLY
-483 ADIDGNIAYQSPG
+483 ADVDGNIAYQSPG
-496 KLPIRADGL
+496 KLPIRAEGL
-505 LGDLPI
+505 VGDLPI
-511 AGWLSENDW
+511 PGWLSENDW
-520 LGFVPFEELPYT
+520 QGFVPFEELPYT

-571 QYISQKIGVEDME
+571 QYISEKISVDDME
-584 AMQINNYDYSAA
+584 AMQINNFDYSAA

-602 FNNVYVDSNILTSM
+602 FNNVYVDSNILTAM
-616 KEWAISENKFEMN
+616 KEWAISETKFEMN
-629 IDSSGAAAW
+629 KDSSGAAAW
-638 AVFYKHLAEQTFE
+638 AVFYKNFAEQTFE
-651 ELVVTDKL
+651 ELVVTDNL

-674 EIFRTLLKDPNHI
+674 EIFRALLKDPNHI
-687 IWDDINT
+687 LWDDINT
-694 SQKEN
+694 LQKEN
-699 LTDILERT
+699 LTDILERA
-707 LVLADES
+707 LLLADER
-714 IVLLFG
+714 IVELFD
-720 TEDYDKWSWGEIHTI
+720 TDDYDKWSWGELHTI

-740 LLGEAGIPILTNIVN
+740 LLGEAGIPILTNLVN
-755 IGPVEAGGSSF
+755 IGPVESGGSSF

-775 GDDFTIGSYP
+775 GEDFTIGSYP

-790 VDLSNFDNSLTVL
+790 VDLSNFDNSRTIL

-816 DDQVD
+816 DDQVE
-821 NWISNNMYPLYFSRE
+821 NWIENNMYILNFSRE

-842 KDYMFLR
+842 KEYMFLR